1 MAEAS
6 FLRSFTFNGQK
17 TSHLFQIEKISIP
30 FLSKENEYY
39 EVGNTDGS
47 NFFHTR
53 VTKNSIKID
62 GYLLKDNSNMTIY
75 KIKDELVKILNTD
88 EPVKLVFDQLPD
100 RYFNAIFS
108 GSVDHDVTNP
118 DQTSVSLTFDVPD
131 GLAHQIEP
139 SGFTNVYTTEKNLF
153 LDSEFEKIDKYLKPW
168 VFKVDELNNGSA
180 VVSADFTNGVPLNF
194 ERDDN
199 QRWLQVNSMT
209 RRKVDNL
216 SKNSSIAFSID
227 AWVTQIDEE
236 DKDPNAGALIL
247 EEWTTDPA
255 NIVERHIVPIPKKVG
270 TGFEKFG
277 TVVRIKN
284 PKTTAL
290 NLAFGFNGSNIIKW
304 SQPMFTVLEEIPE
317 PVPEPIVGATLFS
330 NSLDFGNYDY
340 STAPNL
346 LHTLDYSKLSKNGS
360 ALQTPL
366 PYIKDYGDYFVL
378 DANDA
383 SAAGIA
389 RNCFVPFVTRLTK
402 GKTYTISV
410 SMMYDDEFADN
421 KGYSSSP
428 LYYTITNNNPASTDR
443 PVVIYPSQDM
453 RNQWKRVSKVFT
465 VPADQKDGDYIYL
478 QLYQDER
485 VKGKLY
491 VRYDM
496 MIQEGD
502 QTSSQAPANQ
512 MSKITTDDYLFSH
525 QNVTKTEEGGN
536 ITNFN
541 NLPTSEP
548 IRNIYVRNTEGTKKL
563 IPLLSDKKQYT
574 MSVEMWS
581 EKEVTP
587 SIRYRVNDSN
597 NTPKFPLE
605 ITNKKIPAK
614 QWTEVSVTRT
624 LDLPSN
630 PNILPYF
637 TASDFKPTSGATVE
651 DVGNGIQVTFSKTDG
666 ATFLECIPN
675 LQGLKANTKYTMS
688 ADITVKEGY
697 TGKLENLRI
706 YYRKFP
712 EGTGIVNLWATDA
725 VVGQKTQIKVTENS
739 SANTD
744 PTVYDRMYLTIHTT
758 STEPFVGTV
767 LIENLKLE
775 EGETV
780 TPDYP
785 QHWLHIAIPREYD
798 GIIKIKNDSIKIQE
812 GTTTTKPAW
821 KPNLL
826 AEPYE
831 VGDVPVQPN
840 IRTLNTGTILPITT
854 TNYMSGQFTLKEPY
868 VVGQTY
874 TFTMKATKP
883 ATQNFGIHLRGGSFG
898 VGDMKPVEGLTDVW
912 QITFTITQAHV
923 DGGVNS
929 VSVFQMPQSSK
940 GTVNIEWAK
949 LEKGDKRTPNHDFYK
964 YRGLYSYPSPDPNDY
979 AWEYD
984 PTYYR
989 AIDYEPSREGISDV
1003 LLVQNNGTYRTYP
1016 KFTFKMNG
1024 ENGLVG
1030 LLNGN
1035 GGVLQFG
1042 NPEDVD
1048 GTTSVRTEQG
1058 LNENYWGNTLNP
1070 NIKVNTGFK
1079 SVYPNM
1085 NSNPSTPN
1093 LIQGSFDM
1101 RQDADS
1107 VVPVFKGVG
1116 DINVWHGPTMMMD
1129 IQAPANNDRTGEVA
1143 SHIRFTFNNYD
1154 KGQRGRIEFSIF
1166 DENGDPAMTT
1176 IIRDSTTVGNE
1187 MRIEC
1192 WYKGKRLIDQ
1202 ALDRKTFSKT
1212 FYEINMDRRGNRLIW
1227 RLVQIKKLNTGGQW
1241 STAQIDKEYKFTWNL
1256 DEPDTT
1262 KWTKLGIWQMRY
1274 SNKFV
1279 VLMGITDAQVRWEK
1293 TPYYQDIKN
1302 FFRDGDLV
1310 EIDVKGRAL
1319 YINGSINNDLN
1330 IVGNQWEKFVLE
1342 LGETMIQPV
1351 VSEWANMA
1359 EVTATIEESY
1369 L

>member
-346 LHTLDYSKLSKNGS
+346 LHTLDYSKLSRS
-360 ALQTPL
+360 TTILTPPL

-383 SAAGIA
+383 SAVGTS
-389 RNCFVPFVTRLTK
+389 RNCFVPFLTRLTK
-402 GKTYTISV
+402 GKTYTLSV
-410 SMMYDDEFADN
+410 SMMVDDEFADN
-421 KGYSSSP
+421 NGYFSSP
-428 LYYTITNNNPASTDR
+428 LYYTIYTANPPVSDR
-443 PVVIYPSQDM
+443 PVVIYPSADM

-465 VPADQKDGDYIYL
+465 VPEDQKDGDSIYF
-478 QLYQDER
+478 QWWQNAN

-491 VRYDM
+491 VRYDI

-512 MSKITTDDYLFSH
+512 MPKITTDKWYAISD
-525 QNVTKTEEGGN
+525 VERTEEEGN
-536 ITNFN
+536 ITSFKYPPKTGINKSAYLQN
-541 NLPTSEP
+541 DKN
-548 IRNIYVRNTEGTKKL
+548 L

-574 MSVEMWS
+574 LSAEVWL
-581 EKEVTP
+581 EKEVNAP
-587 SIRYRVNDSN
+587 VVYMVNDGNGTAKVLMVASTVN
-597 NTPKFPLE
+597 V
-605 ITNKKIPAK
+605 PAK
-614 QWTEVSVTRT
+614 QWTKVSTT
-624 LDLPSN
+624 QTINLPSN
-630 PNILPYF
+630 PNIVKPESQKPVTTSEYRINTYSITPLVKGKKYTITLKGTKPSTQSFRPFFIGEDGTEWGFGDMWLVDGTTDIYTATF
-637 TASDFKPTSGATVE
+637 TASRNPHPTSAYVKVFQVPIDTV
-651 DVGNGIQVTFSKTDG
+651 
-666 ATFLECIPN
+666 
-675 LQGLKANTKYTMS
+675 
-688 ADITVKEGY
+688 
-697 TGKLENLRI
+697 GKCTIE
-706 YYRKFP
+706 
-712 EGTGIVNLWATDA
+712 W
-725 VVGQKTQIKVTENS
+725 IK
-739 SANTD
+739 
-744 PTVYDRMYLTIHTT
+744 I
-758 STEPFVGTV
+758 
-767 LIENLKLE
+767 E
-775 EGETV
+775 EGETY

-785 QHWLHIAIPREYD
+785 THWVQLNAPEDYS

-812 GTTTTKPAW
+812 GAKTTKPAW

-840 IRTLNTGTILPITT
+840 IANKGKTFPIKSSAYSIYAGDT
-854 TNYMSGQFTLKEPY
+854 EEEI
-868 VVGQTY
+868 VIGQTY
-874 TFTMKATKP
+874 TITLKGTKP
-883 ATQNFGIHLRGGSFG
+883 ASQTFVLYNYGIFRLGEL
-898 VGDMKPVEGLTDVW
+898 KPVDGLTDVW
-912 QITFTITQAHV
+912 SLTFTPKYLQPNFHRDLRIYQYPESTAGACQI
-923 DGGVNS
+923 DWL
-929 VSVFQMPQSSK
+929 K
-940 GTVNIEWAK
+940 IEK
-949 LEKGDKRTPNHDFYK
+949 SDKRTPNHDFYK

-989 AIDYEPSREGISDV
+989 AIDYEQSREGISDV

-1085 NSNPSTPN
+1085 NSNPATPN
-1093 LIQGSFDM
+1093 LIQGSLDM
-1101 RQDADS
+1101 RDDPDA
-1107 VVPVFKGVG
+1107 VKPVFKGVG
-1116 DINVWHGPTMMMD
+1116 DIQVWHGPTMMMD

-1143 SHIRFTFNNYD
+1143 AHIRFTFNNYD

-1176 IIRDSTTVGNE
+1176 VIRDSTAVGNE

-1202 ALDRKTFSKT
+1202 ALDRKTFNKT

-1227 RLVQIKKLNTGGQW
+1227 RLVQIKKLNGGGQW

-1274 SNKFV
+1274 SNKFH

-1351 VSEWANMA
+1351 VSDWANMA

>member
-53 VTKNSIKID
+53 VSKNSIKID

-180 VVSADFTNGVPLNF
+180 VVSADFTSGVPIDF

-227 AWVTQIDEE
+227 AWVTQIDED

-304 SQPMFTVLEEIPE
+304 SQPMFTILEEIPE

-330 NSLDFGNYDY
+330 NSLDFGDYDY

-346 LHTLDYSKLSKNGS
+346 LHTLDYSKLSSSTTAINP
-360 ALQTPL
+360 PL
-366 PYIKDYGDYFVL
+366 PYIKDYGDYFVI

-383 SAAGIA
+383 SAVGTS
-389 RNCFVPFVTRLTK
+389 RNCFVPFLTRLTK
-402 GKTYTISV
+402 GKTYTLSV
-410 SMMYDDEFADN
+410 SMMYDDEFADSQS
-421 KGYSSSP
+421 YYSSP
-428 LYYTITNNNPASTDR
+428 LYYTIYTNNPATSDR
-443 PVVIYPSQDM
+443 PVVIYPSADM

-465 VPADQKDGDYIYL
+465 VPADQKDGDSIYF
-478 QLYQDER
+478 QWWQNAN

-491 VRYDM
+491 VRYDI

-512 MSKITTDDYLFSH
+512 IPKLGFDDYTFSDPT
-525 QNVTKTEEGGN
+525 NITKTEEEGN
-536 ITNFN
+536 ITSFN
-541 NLPTSEP
+541 TLPTSKGE
-548 IRNIYVRNTEGTKKL
+548 RHIYVRNDVNKYL
-563 IPLLSDKKQYT
+563 PIPLLQHTKQYT
-574 MSVEMWS
+574 MSAEVWL
-581 EKEVTP
+581 EKEFDRD
-587 SIRYRVNDSN
+587 IWFRYRVNDRSGKA
-597 NTPKFPLE
+597 TLPLVA
-605 ITNKKIPAK
+605 TTKGVPAK
-614 QWTEVSVTRT
+614 QWTEISVTGT
-624 LDLPSN
+624 INLPSN
-630 PNILPYF
+630 PNMVKPESQKPVTTSEYRINTYNITPLVKGKKYTITLKGTKPSTQSFRPFFIGEDGTEWGFGDMGLVAGTTDIYTATF
-637 TASDFKPTSGATVE
+637 TASRNPHPTSAYVKVYQVPIDTV
-651 DVGNGIQVTFSKTDG
+651 G
-666 ATFLECIPN
+666 EC
-675 LQGLKANTKYTMS
+675 
-688 ADITVKEGY
+688 
-697 TGKLENLRI
+697 
-706 YYRKFP
+706 
-712 EGTGIVNLWATDA
+712 
-725 VVGQKTQIKVTENS
+725 
-739 SANTD
+739 
-744 PTVYDRMYLTIHTT
+744 TI
-758 STEPFVGTV
+758 EW
-767 LIENLKLE
+767 IKLE
-775 EGETV
+775 EGETY

-785 QHWLHIAIPREYD
+785 FHWLHIAIPQAYE
-798 GIIKIKNDSIKIQE
+798 GIIKVKNDSIKIQE

-840 IRTLNTGTILPITT
+840 LLSTKEGNQPPVNTTEYMCFVGRT
-854 TNYMSGQFTLKEPY
+854 KEWY
-868 VVGQTY
+868 KAGETY
-874 TFTMKATKP
+874 TMTMKATKP
-883 ATQNFGIHLRGGSFG
+883 SSQTFGLFLLNGTQQAGNFT
-898 VGDMKPVEGLTDVW
+898 PVDGLPDVW
-912 QITFTITQAHV
+912 SLTFTVTQAHIDV
-923 DGGVNS
+923 GVSNHAN
-929 VSVFQMPQSSK
+929 VFQLPQSTK
-940 GTVNIEWAK
+940 GTVKIDWVK
-949 LEKGDKRTPNHDFYK
+949 IEKGDKRTPNHDFYK

-989 AIDYEPSREGISDV
+989 AIDYEQSREGISDV

-1058 LNENYWGNTLNP
+1058 LNEGFWGNTLNP

-1093 LIQGSFDM
+1093 LIQGSLDM
-1101 RQDADS
+1101 KDDPDA
-1107 VVPVFKGVG
+1107 VKPVFKGVG
-1116 DINVWHGPTMMMD
+1116 DIQVWHGPTMMMD

-1143 SHIRFTFNNYD
+1143 AHIRFTFNNYD

-1176 IIRDSTTVGNE
+1176 VIRDSTMAGNE

-1202 ALDRKTFSKT
+1202 ALDRKTFNKT

-1227 RLVQIKKLNTGGQW
+1227 RLVQIKKLNGGGQW

-1274 SNKFV
+1274 SNKFH

-1351 VSEWANMA
+1351 VSDWANMA

>member
-6 FLRSFTFNGQK
+6 FLRSFTFNGKK

-47 NFFHTR
+47 NFFHTK
-53 VTKNSIKID
+53 VVKNSIKID

-100 RYFNAIFS
+100 RYFNAIFN

-168 VFKVDELNNGSA
+168 VSKLDELNNGSA
-180 VVSADFTNGVPLNF
+180 VVSADFTSGVPIDF
-194 ERDDN
+194 ERTDN

-216 SKNSSIAFSID
+216 STNSSIAFSID

-236 DKDPNAGALIL
+236 DKDSNAGALIL

-255 NIVERHIVPIPKKVG
+255 NIIERHIVPIPKKVG

-330 NSLDFGNYDY
+330 NSLDFGDYDY

-346 LHTLDYSKLSKNGS
+346 LHTLDYSKLSRS
-360 ALQTPL
+360 TTVLAPPL

-378 DANDA
+378 DSNDA
-383 SAAGIA
+383 SAVGTS
-389 RNCFVPFVTRLTK
+389 RNCFVPFLTRLTK
-402 GKTYTISV
+402 GKTYTLSV
-410 SMMYDDEFADN
+410 SMMVDDEFADN
-421 KGYSSSP
+421 NGYYNSP
-428 LYYTITNNNPASTDR
+428 LYYTIYTANPPTSDR
-443 PVVIYPSQDM
+443 TAVIYPSADM
-453 RNQWKRVSKVFT
+453 RNQWKRVSKIFT
-465 VPADQKDGDYIYL
+465 VPADQKDGDQIYF
-478 QLYQDER
+478 QLWQPAS

-491 VRYDM
+491 VRYDI

-512 MSKITTDDYLFSH
+512 MPKITTDKWYAISA
-525 QNVTKTEEGGN
+525 VERTEEEGN
-536 ITNFN
+536 ITSFKYPAKTGINKN
-541 NLPTSEP
+541 VYLQNDK
-548 IRNIYVRNTEGTKKL
+548 NL

-574 MSVEMWS
+574 LSAEVWL
-581 EKEVTP
+581 EKEVNAP
-587 SIRYRVNDSN
+587 LVYRVNDRSGTAN
-597 NTPKFPLE
+597 VLMVASTVNV
-605 ITNKKIPAK
+605 PAK
-614 QWTEVSVTRT
+614 QWTKVSTT
-624 LDLPSN
+624 QTINLPSN

-637 TASDFKPTSGATVE
+637 KASDFKPTSGATVE
-651 DVGNGIQVTFSKTDG
+651 DIGNGIQVTFSKTDG
-666 ATFLECIPN
+666 ATYLEYIPN

-688 ADITVKEGY
+688 ADVTVQEGY
-697 TGKLENLRI
+697 TGKLDNLRI
-706 YYRKFP
+706 YYRKSP
-712 EGTGIVNLWATDA
+712 GGTGVINMLATNA
-725 VVGQKTQIKVTENS
+725 VVGQKTQLKVTENS
-739 SANTD
+739 STNTD
-744 PTVYDRMYLTIHTT
+744 QTVYDRMYLTIHTT
-758 STEPFVGTV
+758 TTEPFVGTV
-767 LIENLKLE
+767 LIENLKIE
-775 EGETV
+775 EGEAV

-785 QHWLHIAIPREYD
+785 QHWVQLNAPEDYS

-812 GTTTTKPAW
+812 GAKTTKPSW

-840 IRTLNTGTILPITT
+840 LLSTTEGNQPPVNTTEYMCFVGRT
-854 TNYMSGQFTLKEPY
+854 KEVY
-868 VVGQTY
+868 KAGETY
-874 TFTMKATKP
+874 TMTMKATKP
-883 ATQNFGIHLRGGSFG
+883 SSQTFGLFLLNGAQQAGNF
-898 VGDMKPVEGLTDVW
+898 KPVDGLPDVW
-912 QITFTITQAHV
+912 SLTFTVKQANIDV
-923 DGGVNS
+923 GVSNHAN
-929 VSVFQMPQSSK
+929 VFQLPQSTK
-940 GTVNIEWAK
+940 GTVNIEWVK
-949 LEKGDKRTPNHDFYK
+949 IEKSDKRTPNHDFYK

-989 AIDYEPSREGISDV
+989 AIDYEPAKEGISDV

-1058 LNENYWGNTLNP
+1058 LNEGFWGNTLNP

-1093 LIQGSFDM
+1093 LIQGSLDM
-1101 RQDADS
+1101 KDDPDA
-1107 VVPVFKGVG
+1107 VKPVFKGVG

-1143 SHIRFTFNNYD
+1143 AHIRFTFNNYD

-1176 IIRDSTTVGNE
+1176 VIRDSTAVGNE

-1202 ALDRKTFSKT
+1202 ALDRKTFNKT

-1227 RLVQIKKLNTGGQW
+1227 RLVQIKKLNGGGQW

-1274 SNKFV
+1274 SNKFH

-1351 VSEWANMA
+1351 VSDWANMA

>member
-39 EVGNTDGS
+39 EVGNTNGS

-53 VTKNSIKID
+53 VSKNSIKID

-100 RYFNAIFS
+100 RYFNAIFN

-180 VVSADFTNGVPLNF
+180 VVSADFTSGVPIDF

-317 PVPEPIVGATLFS
+317 PVPETIVGATLFS
-330 NSLDFGNYDY
+330 NSLDFGDYDY

-346 LHTLDYSKLSKNGS
+346 MPTLSYKDISTSWTQEHSAPIPPSKEQVVDN
-360 ALQTPL
+360 
-366 PYIKDYGDYFVL
+366 GDYFTVDL
-378 DANDA
+378 SKVTGNFGLYFNNLPRPQAGKEYTWSVEVMSDEPLANNFFF
-383 SAAGIA
+383 I
-389 RNCFVPFVTRLTK
+389 
-402 GKTYTISV
+402 
-410 SMMYDDEFADN
+410 
-421 KGYSSSP
+421 
-428 LYYTITNNNPASTDR
+428 R
-443 PVVIYPSQDM
+443 PVYVNAGGALSAYASPINTGATTNMVRYSRKYTNITDVISNSNCQ
-453 RNQWKRVSKVFT
+453 S
-465 VPADQKDGDYIYL
+465 L
-478 QLYQDER
+478 QLYFTKELPR
-485 VKGKLY
+485 TKVHI
-491 VRYDM
+491 RYNM

-512 MSKITTDDYLFSH
+512 MPKITTDDYMVIQSAI
-525 QNVTKTEEGGN
+525 TKTGEEGN
-536 ITNFN
+536 ITSFN
-541 NLPTSEP
+541 NLPTSDGS
-548 IRNIYVRNTEGTKKL
+548 RNIYVRNDEGTKKL

-587 SIRYRVNDSN
+587 SIRYRVNDIN
-597 NTPKFPLE
+597 NTPKLPLD
-605 ITNKKIPAK
+605 IYNKKIPAK
-614 QWTEVSVTRT
+614 QWTELSVTKT

-630 PNILPYF
+630 PNLVP
-637 TASDFKPTSGATVE
+637 TLKASDFYTQNGGTIE
-651 DVGNGIQVTFSKTDG
+651 DSGNGLSVGFTKTDG
-666 ATFLECIPN
+666 AVWLETRKSMYPVKPN
-675 LQGLKANTKYTMS
+675 TNYTMS
-688 ADITVKEGY
+688 ADVTISEGY
-697 TGKLENLRI
+697 KGSLDNLRI
-706 YYRKFP
+706 TYRKFP
-712 EGTGIVNLWATDA
+712 NGTIIIPLTCKDA
-725 VVGQKTQIKVTENS
+725 QVGKKTKISITVNS
-739 SANTD
+739 SAVTD
-744 PTVYDRMYLTIHTT
+744 PSDFERMYLAINTT
-758 STEPFVGTV
+758 STDPFIGTA
-767 LIENLKLE
+767 LIENIKVE
-775 EGETV
+775 EGEAV

-785 QHWLHIAIPREYD
+785 QHWLHIAIPREYE

-812 GTTTTKPAW
+812 GATTTKPAW

-840 IRTLNTGTILPITT
+840 IANKETQFPIKTSE
-854 TNYMSGQFTLKEPY
+854 YLSYIARMVEPF
-868 VVGQTY
+868 VVGETY
-874 TFTMKATKP
+874 TITIKATKP
-883 ATQNFGIHLRGGSFG
+883 VSQTFMVYNIGEGTTYYGNL
-898 VGDMKPVEGLTDVW
+898 KPVDGLTDVW
-912 QITFTITQAHV
+912 SLTFTPS
-923 DGGVNS
+923 N
-929 VSVFQMPQSSK
+929 VSPTNPSDLRIFQYPSSTK
-940 GTVNIEWAK
+940 GAVQIDWLK
-949 LEKGDKRTPNHDFYK
+949 IEKGDKRTPNHDFYK

-984 PTYYR
+984 PTYYK
-989 AIDYEPSREGISDV
+989 AIDYEQSREGVSDV

-1093 LIQGSFDM
+1093 IIQGSLDM
-1101 RQDADS
+1101 KQDADS

-1176 IIRDSTTVGNE
+1176 VIRDSTAVGNE

-1241 STAQIDKEYKFTWNL
+1241 STAQVDKEYKFTWNL

-1274 SNKFV
+1274 SNKFH

-1302 FFRDGDLV
+1302 YFQDGDLV

-1319 YINGSINNDLN
+1319 YVNGSINNDLN
-1330 IVGNQWEKFVLE
+1330 VVGNQWEKFVLE

-1351 VSEWANMA
+1351 VSDWANMA

>member
-131 GLAHQIEP
+131 WLAHQIEP

-304 SQPMFTVLEEIPE
+304 SQPMFTILEEIPE
-317 PVPEPIVGATLFS
+317 PVPEPIVGGTLFS
-330 NSLDFGNYDY
+330 NSLDFGEYDY

-383 SAAGIA
+383 SAVGTS
-389 RNCFVPFVTRLTK
+389 RNCFVPLVTRLTK

-410 SMMYDDEFADN
+410 SMMFDDEFADN
-421 KGYSSSP
+421 QGYSSSP
-428 LYYTITNNNPASTDR
+428 LYYTIATNNPYTADR
-443 PVVIYPSQDM
+443 LVVIYPTADM
-453 RNQWKRVSKVFT
+453 RNNWKRVSKVFT

-478 QLYQDER
+478 QLYQADR

-491 VRYDM
+491 IRYNI

-512 MSKITTDDYLFSH
+512 IPRVTTEAYSFA
-525 QNVTKTEEGGN
+525 NANIITKTEEAGN
-536 ITNFN
+536 ITSFN
-541 NLPTSEP
+541 NLPTSDSE
-548 IRNIYVRNTEGTKKL
+548 RHAHVRNDYNKFL
-563 IPLLSDKKQYT
+563 PIALLQHGKQYT
-574 MSVEMWS
+574 MSAEVWL
-581 EKEVTP
+581 EKEFDKD
-587 SIRYRVNDSN
+587 IWFRYRINDQDGN
-597 NTPKFPLE
+597 PKLPLVASM
-605 ITNKKIPAK
+605 KGLPAK
-614 QWTEVSVTRT
+614 QWTEISVTGRM
-624 LDLPSN
+624 DFPSN
-630 PNILPYF
+630 PNMIRPESQQPVTNSNYLIKVYNTKPMIKGKKYTITLKGTKPDTQTFRPFFPQETGSPWGFGDMKLVAGTTDIYSGTF
-637 TASDFKPTSGATVE
+637 TASADSHPTSPQVQIYQVPSTTV
-651 DVGNGIQVTFSKTDG
+651 G
-666 ATFLECIPN
+666 EC
-675 LQGLKANTKYTMS
+675 
-688 ADITVKEGY
+688 
-697 TGKLENLRI
+697 
-706 YYRKFP
+706 
-712 EGTGIVNLWATDA
+712 
-725 VVGQKTQIKVTENS
+725 
-739 SANTD
+739 
-744 PTVYDRMYLTIHTT
+744 TI
-758 STEPFVGTV
+758 EW
-767 LIENLKLE
+767 LKLE
-775 EGETV
+775 EGETY

-785 QHWLHIAIPREYD
+785 QHWLHIAIPREYE

-812 GTTTTKPAW
+812 GAKTTKPAW

-840 IRTLNTGTILPITT
+840 IANKGKTFPIKSSAYLIYAGDT
-854 TNYMSGQFTLKEPY
+854 EEEI
-868 VVGQTY
+868 VIGQTY
-874 TFTMKATKP
+874 TITLKGTKP
-883 ATQNFGIHLRGGSFG
+883 ASQTFVLYNYGIFRLGEL
-898 VGDMKPVEGLTDVW
+898 KPVDGLTDVW
-912 QITFTITQAHV
+912 SLTFTPKYLQPNFHRDLRIYQYPE
-923 DGGVNS
+923 S
-929 VSVFQMPQSSK
+929 
-940 GTVNIEWAK
+940 TVGACQIDWLKIEK
-949 LEKGDKRTPNHDFYK
+949 SDKRTPNHDFYK
-964 YRGLYSYPSPDPNDY
+964 YRGLHSYPSPDPNDY

-989 AIDYEPSREGISDV
+989 AIDYEQSREGISDV

-1085 NSNPSTPN
+1085 NSNPATPN

-1101 RQDADS
+1101 KQDADS

>member
-255 NIVERHIVPIPKKVG
+255 KIVERHIVPIPKKVG
-270 TGFEKFG
+270 TEFEKFG

-317 PVPEPIVGATLFS
+317 PVQEPIVGATLFS
-330 NSLDFGNYDY
+330 NSLDFGDYDY

-346 LHTLDYSKLSKNGS
+346 MRTINFSDLSTKD
-360 ALQTPL
+360 TPTGIV
-366 PYIKDYGDYFVL
+366 PTGVTDKGDYFEIDLTTMGVTESKL
-378 DANDA
+378 LWIPMTPRPQLGKQYTYSIELMCDEGEMNEVYIRPCFRNAGGTVSANFDSITKTVTSTWKRYSRITYKTTDEMVKSNLQA
-383 SAAGIA
+383 LQFYFPPA
-389 RNCFVPFVTRLTK
+389 VTR
-402 GKTYTISV
+402 
-410 SMMYDDEFADN
+410 
-421 KGYSSSP
+421 
-428 LYYTITNNNPASTDR
+428 R
-443 PVVIYPSQDM
+443 
-453 RNQWKRVSKVFT
+453 
-465 VPADQKDGDYIYL
+465 
-478 QLYQDER
+478 
-485 VKGKLY
+485 KLY
-491 VRYDM
+491 VRYNM

-512 MSKITTDDYLFSH
+512 MPKITTDKWYAISA
-525 QNVTKTEEGGN
+525 VERTEEEGN
-536 ITNFN
+536 ITSFKYPAKTGIDKIAYLQNDK
-541 NLPTSEP
+541 T
-548 IRNIYVRNTEGTKKL
+548 L
-563 IPLLSDKKQYT
+563 IPLLADEKQYT
-574 MSVEMWS
+574 LSAEVWF
-581 EKEVTP
+581 EKEVNAP
-587 SIRYRVNDSN
+587 VVYRVNDGN
-597 NTPKFPLE
+597 GTAKVLMVANTV
-605 ITNKKIPAK
+605 NVPAK
-614 QWTEVSVTRT
+614 QWTKVSTT
-624 LDLPSN
+624 QTINLPSN
-630 PNILPYF
+630 PNLIPTLK
-637 TASDFKPTSGATVE
+637 ASDFYTQEGGTIE
-651 DVGNGIQVTFSKTDG
+651 DSGNGLSVGFTKTDG
-666 ATFLECIPN
+666 AVWLETRKNMYPVKPN
-675 LQGLKANTKYTMS
+675 TNYTMS
-688 ADITVKEGY
+688 ADVTISEGY
-697 TGKLENLRI
+697 KGSLDNLRI
-706 YYRKFP
+706 TYRKYP
-712 EGTGIVNLWATDA
+712 NGTIIIPLTCKDA
-725 VVGQKTQIKVTENS
+725 QVGKKTKISITVNS
-739 SANTD
+739 SAVTD
-744 PTVYDRMYLTIHTT
+744 PSDFVRMYLAINTT
-758 STEPFVGTV
+758 STDPFIGTA
-767 LIENLKLE
+767 LIENIKVE
-775 EGETV
+775 EGEAV

-785 QHWLHIAIPREYD
+785 AHWVQLNAPESYE

-812 GTTTTKPAW
+812 GATTTKPAW

-840 IRTLNTGTILPITT
+840 IAPNVGLPVTNSTQLIT
-854 TNYMSGQFTLKEPY
+854 QQTLKEY
-868 VVGQTY
+868 VVKGETY
-874 TFTMKATKP
+874 TVTLKGTKP
-883 ATQNFGIHLRGGSFG
+883 INQDFRVFIAQDNGNRTMA
-898 VGDMKPVEGLTDVW
+898 DMTPIEGLPDQW
-912 QITFTITQAHV
+912 EATFTYNIDNTNTGAKELRIYQRYSEL
-923 DGGVNS
+923 GS
-929 VSVFQMPQSSK
+929 C
-940 GTVNIEWAK
+940 TIEWVK

-964 YRGLYSYPSPDPNDY
+964 YRGLHSYPSPDPNDY

-989 AIDYEPSREGISDV
+989 AIDYEQSREGISDV

-1085 NSNPSTPN
+1085 NSNPATPN
-1093 LIQGSFDM
+1093 IIQGSFNM
-1101 RQDADS
+1101 KQDADS

-1202 ALDRKTFSKT
+1202 ALDRKTFNKT

>member
-53 VTKNSIKID
+53 VSKNSIKID

-180 VVSADFTNGVPLNF
+180 VVSADFTSGVPIDF

-330 NSLDFGNYDY
+330 NSLEFGDYDY

-346 LHTLDYSKLSKNGS
+346 LHTLDYSKLSRS
-360 ALQTPL
+360 TTYIQTPL
-366 PYIKDYGDYFVL
+366 PYIKDYGDYFVI

-383 SAAGIA
+383 SAVGTS
-389 RNCFVPFVTRLTK
+389 RNCFVPFLTRLTK
-402 GKTYTISV
+402 GKTYTLSV
-410 SMMYDDEFADN
+410 SMMVDDEFADSQS
-421 KGYSSSP
+421 YYSSP
-428 LYYTITNNNPASTDR
+428 LYYTIYTNNPATADR
-443 PVVIYPSQDM
+443 SVIIYPSADM

-465 VPADQKDGDYIYL
+465 VPADQKYGDSIYF
-478 QLYQDER
+478 QWWQNAN

-491 VRYDM
+491 IRYDI

-512 MSKITTDDYLFSH
+512 MPKITTDKWYAISD
-525 QNVTKTEEGGN
+525 VERTEEEGN
-536 ITNFN
+536 ITGFKY
-541 NLPTSEP
+541 S
-548 IRNIYVRNTEGTKKL
+548 TKTGINKIAYLQNDKNL

-574 MSVEMWS
+574 LSAEVWL
-581 EKEVTP
+581 EKEVNAP
-587 SIRYRVNDSN
+587 VVYRVTDRNGTAN
-597 NTPKFPLE
+597 VLMVANTV
-605 ITNKKIPAK
+605 NVPAK
-614 QWTEVSVTRT
+614 QWTKVSTT
-624 LDLPSN
+624 KTINLPSN
-630 PNILPYF
+630 PNMIRPESQQPVTSSAYLIKTYNTLPMTKGKKYTITLKGTKPDTQTFRPFFTQETGSPWGFGDMKLVTGTTDIYSGTF
-637 TASDFKPTSGATVE
+637 TASADSHPTSPQVQIYQVPSTTVGECTVE
-651 DVGNGIQVTFSKTDG
+651 
-666 ATFLECIPN
+666 
-675 LQGLKANTKYTMS
+675 
-688 ADITVKEGY
+688 
-697 TGKLENLRI
+697 
-706 YYRKFP
+706 
-712 EGTGIVNLWATDA
+712 W
-725 VVGQKTQIKVTENS
+725 
-739 SANTD
+739 
-744 PTVYDRMYLTIHTT
+744 
-758 STEPFVGTV
+758 
-767 LIENLKLE
+767 LKLE
-775 EGETV
+775 EGEAV

-785 QHWLHIAIPREYD
+785 QHWVQLNAPESYE

-812 GTTTTKPAW
+812 GATTTKPAW

-840 IRTLNTGTILPITT
+840 IAPNVGLPVTTSTQLITK
-854 TNYMSGQFTLKEPY
+854 QTLKDY
-868 VVGQTY
+868 VVKGETY
-874 TFTMKATKP
+874 TVTLKGTKP
-883 ATQNFGIHLRGGSFG
+883 ANQGLRVLIAQDNGNR
-898 VGDMKPVEGLTDVW
+898 VMADMKPIEGLPDQW
-912 QITFTITQAHV
+912 EATFTYNIDNTNTGDKELRIYQRYPEL
-923 DGGVNS
+923 GS
-929 VSVFQMPQSSK
+929 C
-940 GTVNIEWAK
+940 TIEWVK
-949 LEKGDKRTPNHDFYK
+949 LEKSDKRTPNHDFYK
-964 YRGLYSYPSPDPNDY
+964 YRGLHSYPSPDPNDY

-989 AIDYEPSREGISDV
+989 AIDYEQSREGISDV

-1030 LLNGN
+1030 LLNEN

-1058 LNENYWGNTLNP
+1058 LNEGFWGNTLNP

-1093 LIQGSFDM
+1093 LIQGSLDM
-1101 RQDADS
+1101 KDDPDA
-1107 VVPVFKGVG
+1107 VKPVFKGVG
-1116 DINVWHGPTMMMD
+1116 DIQVWHGPTMMMD

-1143 SHIRFTFNNYD
+1143 AHIRFTFNNYD

-1176 IIRDSTTVGNE
+1176 VIRDSTMAGNE

-1202 ALDRKTFSKT
+1202 ALDRKTFNKT

-1227 RLVQIKKLNTGGQW
+1227 RLVQIKKLNGGGQW

-1274 SNKFV
+1274 SNKFH

>member
-6 FLRSFTFNGQK
+6 FLRSFTFNNKK

-30 FLSKENEYY
+30 FLSKENQYY

-47 NFFHTR
+47 NFFSTR
-53 VTKNSIKID
+53 VVKNSIKID

-100 RYFNAIFS
+100 RYFNAIFN

-180 VVSADFTNGVPLNF
+180 VVSADFTSGVPLNF

-216 SKNSSIAFSID
+216 SKNSLIAFSID

-330 NSLDFGNYDY
+330 NSLNFGNYDY

-346 LHTLDYSKLSKNGS
+346 LHTLDYSKLSRS
-360 ALQTPL
+360 TSYFSPPL

-378 DANDA
+378 DANDT
-383 SAAGIA
+383 SAVGTS
-389 RNCFVPFVTRLTK
+389 RNCFVPFLTRLTK
-402 GKTYTISV
+402 GKTYTISA
-410 SMMYDDEFADN
+410 SMMVDDEFADSQS
-421 KGYSSSP
+421 YYRSP
-428 LYYTITNNNPASTDR
+428 LYYTISTTNPATSDR
-443 PVVIYPSQDM
+443 LVTIYPSADM

-465 VPADQKDGDYIYL
+465 IPADQKDGDYVYF
-478 QLYQDER
+478 QLWQADS

-491 VRYDM
+491 IRYDI

-512 MSKITTDDYLFSH
+512 MPKITTNKWYAISEIER
-525 QNVTKTEEGGN
+525 TEEEDN
-536 ITNFN
+536 ITVFKHPAKTGINHN
-541 NLPTSEP
+541 VYLQNDK
-548 IRNIYVRNTEGTKKL
+548 NL
-563 IPLLSDKKQYT
+563 IPLLTDKKQYT
-574 MSVEMWS
+574 LSAEVWL
-581 EKEVTP
+581 EKEVNAT
-587 SIRYRVNDSN
+587 IYYRLNDSN
-597 NTPKFPLE
+597 GVAKGRLVARTP
-605 ITNKKIPAK
+605 NVPAK
-614 QWTEVSVTRT
+614 QWTEVSVTNT
-624 LDLPSN
+624 MDLPSN
-630 PNILPYF
+630 PNMIRPESQQPVTSSAYLIKTYNTLPMTKGKKYTITLKGTKPDTQTFRPFFTQETGSPWGFGDMKLVAGTTDIYSGTF
-637 TASDFKPTSGATVE
+637 TASADSHPTSPQVQIYQVPSTTVGECTVE
-651 DVGNGIQVTFSKTDG
+651 
-666 ATFLECIPN
+666 
-675 LQGLKANTKYTMS
+675 
-688 ADITVKEGY
+688 
-697 TGKLENLRI
+697 
-706 YYRKFP
+706 
-712 EGTGIVNLWATDA
+712 W
-725 VVGQKTQIKVTENS
+725 
-739 SANTD
+739 
-744 PTVYDRMYLTIHTT
+744 
-758 STEPFVGTV
+758 
-767 LIENLKLE
+767 LKLE
-775 EGETV
+775 EGEIY

-785 QHWLHIAIPREYD
+785 AHWFQIDVPETYS

-812 GTTTTKPAW
+812 GATTTKPAW

-840 IRTLNTGTILPITT
+840 IANKSVTFPINTTEYSIYAKHNI
-854 TNYMSGQFTLKEPY
+854 TNYEANQKY
-868 VVGQTY
+868 VI
-874 TFTMKATKP
+874 TMKATKP
-883 ATQNFGIHLRGGSFG
+883 ATQRFVAFLDWQGTIKA
-898 VGDMKPVEGLTDVW
+898 GDFVPVEGLTDVW
-912 QITFTITQAHV
+912 QTEFTVTQSNIDA
-923 DGGVNS
+923 GVLNLLNIFQFPSPTKGS
-929 VSVFQMPQSSK
+929 VK
-940 GTVNIEWAK
+940 IDWLK

-964 YRGLYSYPSPDPNDY
+964 YRGLYSYPSPDSNDY

-989 AIDYEPSREGISDV
+989 AIDYEQSREGISDV

-1085 NSNPSTPN
+1085 NSNPATPN
-1093 LIQGSFDM
+1093 IIQGSFNM
-1101 RQDADS
+1101 KQDADS

-1202 ALDRKTFSKT
+1202 ALDRKTFNKT

-1274 SNKFV
+1274 SNKFH

>member
-53 VTKNSIKID
+53 ISKNSIKID

-227 AWVTQIDEE
+227 AWVTQIDED

-346 LHTLDYSKLSKNGS
+346 LHTLDYSKLSRASQNIQ
-360 ALQTPL
+360 APFA
-366 PYIKDYGDYFVL
+366 YIKDYGDYFVL
-378 DANDA
+378 DRDDPSIAVGRSA
-383 SAAGIA
+383 SVFIP
-389 RNCFVPFVTRLTK
+389 NITRLTK
-402 GKTYTISV
+402 GKTYTLSV
-410 SMMYDDEFADN
+410 SIMVNDEF
-421 KGYSSSP
+421 GT
-428 LYYTITNNNPASTDR
+428 YYGNTSIQYCVATSTGTQRLATLTPNQNAVNNW
-443 PVVIYPSQDM
+443 V
-453 RNQWKRVSKVFT
+453 RVSKTFT
-465 VPADQKDGDYIYL
+465 IPSDFSDGNFAPFL
-478 QLYQDER
+478 QLYQGDTGT
-485 VKGKLY
+485 GKLY
-491 VRYDM
+491 IRYDM

-512 MSKITTDDYLFSH
+512 MPKITTDDYIFS
-525 QNVTKTEEGGN
+525 QSNLTKTGEDGN
-536 ITNFN
+536 ITSFN
-541 NLPTSEP
+541 NLPTSEAV
-548 IRNIYVRNTEGTKKL
+548 RNIYVRNDYGTKKL

-587 SIRYRVNDSN
+587 GIRYRVNDSN
-597 NTPKFPLE
+597 NTPKFALD
-605 ITNKKIPAK
+605 IYNKKIPAK
-614 QWTEVSVTRT
+614 QWTKVSTT
-624 LDLPSN
+624 QTINLPSN

-637 TASDFKPTSGATVE
+637 KASDFKPTSGATVE

-840 IRTLNTGTILPITT
+840 IANKSVTFPISTT
-854 TNYMSGQFTLKEPY
+854 EYSIYAKPNITNYEANQKY
-868 VVGQTY
+868 VI
-874 TFTMKATKP
+874 TMKATKP
-883 ATQNFGIHLRGGSFG
+883 ATQRFVAFLDWQGTIKA
-898 VGDMKPVEGLTDVW
+898 GDFVPVEGLTDVW
-912 QITFTITQAHV
+912 QTEFTVTQSNIDA
-923 DGGVNS
+923 GVLNLLNI
-929 VSVFQMPQSSK
+929 FQFPSPTK
-940 GTVNIEWAK
+940 GSCTIEWVK

-984 PTYYR
+984 PTYYK
-989 AIDYEPSREGISDV
+989 AIDYEQSREGVSDV

-1274 SNKFV
+1274 SNKFH

>member
-53 VTKNSIKID
+53 VVKNSIKID

-100 RYFNAIFS
+100 RYFNAIFN

-330 NSLDFGNYDY
+330 NSLDFGEYDY

-346 LHTLDYSKLSKNGS
+346 LPTLDYSRLSS
-360 ALQTPL
+360 VTTSIQPLL
-366 PYIKDYGDYFVL
+366 PYVKDYGDYFVV
-378 DANDA
+378 DGNDP
-383 SAAGIA
+383 SIIGKD
-389 RNCFVPFVTRLTK
+389 RSVLVPFIPRLTK

-410 SMMYDDEFADN
+410 SMMFDDEFADTQS
-421 KGYSSSP
+421 YSSSP
-428 LYYTITNNNPASTDR
+428 LYYTIYTNNPPTSDR
-443 PVVIYPSQDM
+443 PVGIYPSADM

-478 QLYQDER
+478 QLYQAAR

-491 VRYDM
+491 VRYDI

-512 MSKITTDDYLFSH
+512 MPKITTDDYIFSH
-525 QNVTKTEEGGN
+525 QNVTKTDEEGN
-536 ITNFN
+536 ITSFN
-541 NLPTSEP
+541 NLPTSENS
-548 IRNIYVRNTEGTKKL
+548 RNIYVRNTDGTKKL

-605 ITNKKIPAK
+605 IANKKIPAK
-614 QWTEVSVTRT
+614 QWTELSVTGT
-624 LDLPSN
+624 INLPSN
-630 PNILPYF
+630 PNMIRPESQQPVTSSSYLIKTYNIFPLVKGRKYTITLKGTKPDTQTFRPFFPQETGSPWGFGDMKLVAGTTDIYSGTF
-637 TASDFKPTSGATVE
+637 TASADSHPTIPQVQLYQVPSTTVGECTVE
-651 DVGNGIQVTFSKTDG
+651 
-666 ATFLECIPN
+666 
-675 LQGLKANTKYTMS
+675 
-688 ADITVKEGY
+688 
-697 TGKLENLRI
+697 
-706 YYRKFP
+706 
-712 EGTGIVNLWATDA
+712 W
-725 VVGQKTQIKVTENS
+725 
-739 SANTD
+739 
-744 PTVYDRMYLTIHTT
+744 
-758 STEPFVGTV
+758 
-767 LIENLKLE
+767 LKLE
-775 EGETV
+775 EGETY

-785 QHWLHIAIPREYD
+785 QHWLHIAIPREYE
-798 GIIKIKNDSIKIQE
+798 GTIKIKNDSIKIQE
-812 GTTTTKPAW
+812 GAKTTKPAW

-826 AEPYE
+826 VEPYE
-831 VGDVPVQPN
+831 VGDFPVQPN
-840 IRTLNTGTILPITT
+840 IAPNVGLPVTNSTQLIT
-854 TNYMSGQFTLKEPY
+854 QQTLKEY
-868 VVGQTY
+868 VVKGETY
-874 TFTMKATKP
+874 TVTLKGTKP
-883 ATQNFGIHLRGGSFG
+883 ANQGFRVFIAQDNGNRTMA
-898 VGDMKPVEGLTDVW
+898 DMKPIEGLPDQW
-912 QITFTITQAHV
+912 EATFTYNIDNTNTGAKELRIYQRYSEL
-923 DGGVNS
+923 GS
-929 VSVFQMPQSSK
+929 C
-940 GTVNIEWAK
+940 TIEWVK

-984 PTYYR
+984 PTYYK
-989 AIDYEPSREGISDV
+989 AIDYEPSREGVSDV

-1058 LNENYWGNTLNP
+1058 LNEGFWGNTLNP

-1085 NSNPSTPN
+1085 NSNPATPN
-1093 LIQGSFDM
+1093 LIQGSLDM
-1101 RQDADS
+1101 KDDPDA
-1107 VVPVFKGVG
+1107 VKPVFKGVG

-1176 IIRDSTTVGNE
+1176 VIRDSTMAGNE

-1227 RLVQIKKLNTGGQW
+1227 RLVQIKKLNGGGQW

-1274 SNKFV
+1274 SNKFH

>member
-1 MAEAS
+1 M
-6 FLRSFTFNGQK
+6 
-17 TSHLFQIEKISIP
+17 
-30 FLSKENEYY
+30 
-39 EVGNTDGS
+39 V
-47 NFFHTR
+47 
-53 VTKNSIKID
+53 
-62 GYLLKDNSNMTIY
+62 
-75 KIKDELVKILNTD
+75 
-88 EPVKLVFDQLPD
+88 
-100 RYFNAIFS
+100 
-108 GSVDHDVTNP
+108 
-118 DQTSVSLTFDVPD
+118 
-131 GLAHQIEP
+131 
-139 SGFTNVYTTEKNLF
+139 
-153 LDSEFEKIDKYLKPW
+153 
-168 VFKVDELNNGSA
+168 
-180 VVSADFTNGVPLNF
+180 
-194 ERDDN
+194 
-199 QRWLQVNSMT
+199 
-209 RRKVDNL
+209 
-216 SKNSSIAFSID
+216 
-227 AWVTQIDEE
+227 
-236 DKDPNAGALIL
+236 
-247 EEWTTDPA
+247 
-255 NIVERHIVPIPKKVG
+255 
-270 TGFEKFG
+270 
-277 TVVRIKN
+277 
-284 PKTTAL
+284 
-290 NLAFGFNGSNIIKW
+290 
-304 SQPMFTVLEEIPE
+304 
-317 PVPEPIVGATLFS
+317 
-330 NSLDFGNYDY
+330 
-340 STAPNL
+340 
-346 LHTLDYSKLSKNGS
+346 
-360 ALQTPL
+360 
-366 PYIKDYGDYFVL
+366 
-378 DANDA
+378 
-383 SAAGIA
+383 
-389 RNCFVPFVTRLTK
+389 
-402 GKTYTISV
+402 
-410 SMMYDDEFADN
+410 DDEFADSQS
-421 KGYSSSP
+421 YYRSP
-428 LYYTITNNNPASTDR
+428 LYYTISTTNPATSDR
-443 PVVIYPSQDM
+443 LVTIYPSADM

-465 VPADQKDGDYIYL
+465 IPADQKDGDYVYF
-478 QLYQDER
+478 QLWQADS

-491 VRYDM
+491 IRYDI

-512 MSKITTDDYLFSH
+512 MPKITTNKWYAISEIER
-525 QNVTKTEEGGN
+525 TEEEDN
-536 ITNFN
+536 ITVFKHPAKTGINHN
-541 NLPTSEP
+541 VYLQNDK
-548 IRNIYVRNTEGTKKL
+548 NL
-563 IPLLSDKKQYT
+563 IPLLTDKKQYT
-574 MSVEMWS
+574 LSAEVWL
-581 EKEVTP
+581 EKEVNAT
-587 SIRYRVNDSN
+587 IYYRLNDSN
-597 NTPKFPLE
+597 GVAKGRLVARTP
-605 ITNKKIPAK
+605 NVPAK
-614 QWTEVSVTRT
+614 QWTEVSVTNT
-624 LDLPSN
+624 MDLPSN
-630 PNILPYF
+630 PNMIRPESQQPVTSSAYLIKTYNTLPMTKGKKYTITLKGTKPDTQTFRPFFTQETGSPWGFGDMKLVAGTTDIYSGTF
-637 TASDFKPTSGATVE
+637 TASADSHPTSPQVQIYQVPSTTVGECTVE
-651 DVGNGIQVTFSKTDG
+651 
-666 ATFLECIPN
+666 
-675 LQGLKANTKYTMS
+675 
-688 ADITVKEGY
+688 
-697 TGKLENLRI
+697 
-706 YYRKFP
+706 
-712 EGTGIVNLWATDA
+712 W
-725 VVGQKTQIKVTENS
+725 
-739 SANTD
+739 
-744 PTVYDRMYLTIHTT
+744 
-758 STEPFVGTV
+758 
-767 LIENLKLE
+767 LKLE
-775 EGETV
+775 EGEIY

-785 QHWLHIAIPREYD
+785 AHWFQIDVPETYS

-812 GTTTTKPAW
+812 GATTTKPAW

-840 IRTLNTGTILPITT
+840 IANKSVTFPINTTEYSIYAKHNI
-854 TNYMSGQFTLKEPY
+854 TNYEANQKY
-868 VVGQTY
+868 VI
-874 TFTMKATKP
+874 TMKATKP
-883 ATQNFGIHLRGGSFG
+883 ATQRFVAFLDWQGTIKA
-898 VGDMKPVEGLTDVW
+898 GDFVPVEGLTDVW
-912 QITFTITQAHV
+912 QTEFTVTQSNIDA
-923 DGGVNS
+923 GVLNLLNIFQFPSPTKGS
-929 VSVFQMPQSSK
+929 VK
-940 GTVNIEWAK
+940 IDWLK

-964 YRGLYSYPSPDPNDY
+964 YRGLYSYPSPDSNDY

-989 AIDYEPSREGISDV
+989 AIDYEQSREGISDV

-1070 NIKVNTGFK
+1070 NIQVNTGFK

-1085 NSNPSTPN
+1085 NSNPATPN
-1093 LIQGSFDM
+1093 IIQGSFNM
-1101 RQDADS
+1101 KQDADS

-1202 ALDRKTFSKT
+1202 ALDRKTFNKT

-1274 SNKFV
+1274 SNKFH

>member
-53 VTKNSIKID
+53 ISKNSIKID

-255 NIVERHIVPIPKKVG
+255 NIIERHIVPIPKKVG

-330 NSLDFGNYDY
+330 NSLDFGDYDY

-346 LHTLDYSKLSKNGS
+346 MPTLSYKDISTSWTQEHSAPIPPSKEQVVDN
-360 ALQTPL
+360 
-366 PYIKDYGDYFVL
+366 GDYFTVDL
-378 DANDA
+378 SKVTGNFGLYFNNLPRPQAGKEYTWSVEVMSDEPLPNNMFFIRPVYVNEGGALSAYA
-383 SAAGIA
+383 SPINNGATTNMV
-389 RNCFVPFVTRLTK
+389 RYSRK
-402 GKTYTISV
+402 YT
-410 SMMYDDEFADN
+410 N
-421 KGYSSSP
+421 
-428 LYYTITNNNPASTDR
+428 ITN
-443 PVVIYPSQDM
+443 VISNSNCQ
-453 RNQWKRVSKVFT
+453 S
-465 VPADQKDGDYIYL
+465 L
-478 QLYQDER
+478 QLYFTKELPR
-485 VKGKLY
+485 TKVHI
-491 VRYDM
+491 RYNM

-512 MSKITTDDYLFSH
+512 IPKLTTDDYMFSH
-525 QNVTKTEEGGN
+525 QNVTKTEEDGN
-536 ITNFN
+536 ITSFN

-587 SIRYRVNDSN
+587 SIRYRVNDIN

-605 ITNKKIPAK
+605 IANKKIPAK
-614 QWTEVSVTRT
+614 QWTELSVTGT
-624 LDLPSN
+624 INLPSK
-630 PNILPYF
+630 PNIVKPESQKPVTTSEYRINTYNITPLVKGKKYTITLKGTKPSTQSFRPFFIGEDGTEWGFGDMGLVAGTTDIYTATF
-637 TASDFKPTSGATVE
+637 TASRNPHPTSAYVKVYQVPIDTV
-651 DVGNGIQVTFSKTDG
+651 G
-666 ATFLECIPN
+666 EC
-675 LQGLKANTKYTMS
+675 
-688 ADITVKEGY
+688 
-697 TGKLENLRI
+697 
-706 YYRKFP
+706 
-712 EGTGIVNLWATDA
+712 
-725 VVGQKTQIKVTENS
+725 
-739 SANTD
+739 
-744 PTVYDRMYLTIHTT
+744 TI
-758 STEPFVGTV
+758 EW
-767 LIENLKLE
+767 IKLE
-775 EGETV
+775 EGETY

-785 QHWLHIAIPREYD
+785 QHWLHIAIPREYE

-812 GTTTTKPAW
+812 GAKTTKPAW

-840 IRTLNTGTILPITT
+840 IANKSVTFPISTT
-854 TNYMSGQFTLKEPY
+854 EYSIYAKPNITNYEANQKY
-868 VVGQTY
+868 VI
-874 TFTMKATKP
+874 TMKATKP
-883 ATQNFGIHLRGGSFG
+883 ATQRFVAFLDWQGTIKA
-898 VGDMKPVEGLTDVW
+898 GDFVPVEGLTDVW
-912 QITFTITQAHV
+912 QTEFTVTQSNIDA
-923 DGGVNS
+923 GVLNL
-929 VSVFQMPQSSK
+929 
-940 GTVNIEWAK
+940 VNIFQFPSPTKGSCTIEWVK

-984 PTYYR
+984 PTYYK
-989 AIDYEPSREGISDV
+989 AIDYEQSREGVSDV

>member
-53 VTKNSIKID
+53 VVKNSIKID
-62 GYLLKDNSNMTIY
+62 GYLLKDNSNMNIY

-100 RYFNAIFS
+100 RYFNAIFN
-108 GSVDHDVTNP
+108 GSVDHDATNP

-330 NSLDFGNYDY
+330 NSLDFGDYDY

-346 LHTLDYSKLSKNGS
+346 LPTLDYSKLSKNGS

-378 DANDA
+378 DSNDT
-383 SAAGIA
+383 SAVGTS
-389 RNCFVPFVTRLTK
+389 RNCFVPFLTRLTK
-402 GKTYTISV
+402 GKTYTLSV
-410 SMMYDDEFADN
+410 SMMVDDEFAN
-421 KGYSSSP
+421 NQSYYKSP
-428 LYYTITNNNPASTDR
+428 LYYTIYTVNPAASDR
-443 PVVIYPSQDM
+443 LATIYPTADM
-453 RNQWKRVSKVFT
+453 HNQWKRVSKVFT

-478 QLYQDER
+478 QLYQLAD

-512 MSKITTDDYLFSH
+512 MPKVATDDYMFSH
-525 QNVTKTEEGGN
+525 QNVTKTEEDGN
-536 ITNFN
+536 ITSFN

-605 ITNKKIPAK
+605 IANKKIPAK
-614 QWTEVSVTRT
+614 QWTELSVTNT

-630 PNILPYF
+630 PNLADPTISFPI
-637 TASDFKPTSGATVE
+637 KTSGYRVYGVNMLEEFKLGQRYTLTIKATKPE
-651 DVGNGIQVTFSKTDG
+651 SQTFMAYNGGNI
-666 ATFLECIPN
+666 FLEEMTPVE
-675 LQGLKANTKYTMS
+675 GLVDVWTCS
-688 ADITVKEGY
+688 
-697 TGKLENLRI
+697 
-706 YYRKFP
+706 F
-712 EGTGIVNLWATDA
+712 
-725 VVGQKTQIKVTENS
+725 
-739 SANTD
+739 
-744 PTVYDRMYLTIHTT
+744 TI
-758 STEPFVGTV
+758 
-767 LIENLKLE
+767 LKLDSSSPSLLSIYQAPK
-775 EGETV
+775 ETV
-780 TPDYP
+780 GACQIDWLKIEKGDTHTPDYT
-785 QHWLHIAIPREYD
+785 QHWLHIAIPREYE
-798 GIIKIKNDSIKIQE
+798 GAIKIKNDSIKIQE
-812 GTTTTKPAW
+812 GAKTTKPAW

-840 IRTLNTGTILPITT
+840 IVNKDIQFPITT
-854 TNYMSGQFTLKEPY
+854 TDYMVYGKTNTENYTLGQE
-868 VVGQTY
+868 Y
-874 TFTMKATKP
+874 TVSIKATKP
-883 ATQNFGIHLRGGSFG
+883 ATQQFYVYVDGGRNKK
-898 VGDMKPVEGLTDVW
+898 VTLLPVEGLTDVW
-912 QITFTITQAHV
+912 EGTFTV
-923 DGGVNS
+923 DQTDMNNGATKYLTI
-929 VSVFQMPQSSK
+929 FQYPTATR
-940 GTVNIEWAK
+940 GTVNIEWVK

-989 AIDYEPSREGISDV
+989 AIDYEQSREGISDV

-1085 NSNPSTPN
+1085 NSNPATPN
-1093 LIQGSFDM
+1093 IIQGSFNM
-1101 RQDADS
+1101 KQDADS

-1192 WYKGKRLIDQ
+1192 WYNGKRLIDQ
-1202 ALDRKTFSKT
+1202 ALDRKTFNKT

>member
-53 VTKNSIKID
+53 VSKNSIKID

-100 RYFNAIFS
+100 RYFNAIFN

-330 NSLDFGNYDY
+330 NSLDFGDYDY

-346 LHTLDYSKLSKNGS
+346 LPTLDYSKLSRTSQNRQ
-360 ALQTPL
+360 APYA
-366 PYIKDYGDYFVL
+366 YIKDYGEYFVL
-378 DANDA
+378 DRDDPSISVGSSA
-383 SAAGIA
+383 SVFIP
-389 RNCFVPFVTRLTK
+389 NITRLTK
-402 GKTYTISV
+402 GKTYTLSV
-410 SMMYDDEFADN
+410 SMMVNNEFGTDYGNTVMQYCVTTSTGTQRLATLAPN
-421 KGYSSSP
+421 KNAVNNWVRFSKTF
-428 LYYTITNNNPASTDR
+428 TI
-443 PVVIYPSQDM
+443 PSDF
-453 RNQWKRVSKVFT
+453 S
-465 VPADQKDGDYIYL
+465 DGDFAPFL
-478 QLYQDER
+478 QLYQGN
-485 VKGKLY
+485 KGTGKLY
-491 VRYDM
+491 VRYDI

-512 MSKITTDDYLFSH
+512 MPKITTD
-525 QNVTKTEEGGN
+525 KWW
-536 ITNFN
+536 
-541 NLPTSEP
+541 LPTSMLKKFDE
-548 IRNIYVRNTEGTKKL
+548 EGNVTRFEHPVNNAINHNVYLQNDINL
-563 IPLLSDKKQYT
+563 IPLLSNQKQYT
-574 MSVEMWS
+574 MSAEIWL
-581 EKEVTP
+581 EKEINAQLV
-587 SIRYRVNDSN
+587 YRVNDRDGNYKMIMVANSIG
-597 NTPKFPLE
+597 TV
-605 ITNKKIPAK
+605 PAK
-614 QWTEVSVTRT
+614 QWTKVSTT
-624 LDLPSN
+624 QTINLPSN

-637 TASDFKPTSGATVE
+637 KSSDFKPTSGATVE

-697 TGKLENLRI
+697 TGKLDNLRI

-744 PTVYDRMYLTIHTT
+744 PTVYERMYLTIHTT

-775 EGETV
+775 DGETV

-785 QHWLHIAIPREYD
+785 AHWVQLNTPQDYS
-798 GIIKIKNDSIKIQE
+798 GIIKVKNDSIKIQE
-812 GTTTTKPAW
+812 GATTTKQAW

-826 AEPYE
+826 VEPYE

-840 IRTLNTGTILPITT
+840 IANKETQFPIKTSEYLSY
-854 TNYMSGQFTLKEPY
+854 NARMVEPF
-868 VVGQTY
+868 VVGETY
-874 TFTMKATKP
+874 TITIKATKP
-883 ATQNFGIHLRGGSFG
+883 VSQTFMVYNIGEGTTYYGNL
-898 VGDMKPVEGLTDVW
+898 KPVDGLTDVW
-912 QITFTITQAHV
+912 SLTFTPS
-923 DGGVNS
+923 N
-929 VSVFQMPQSSK
+929 VSPTNPNDLRIFQYPSSTK
-940 GTVNIEWAK
+940 GAVQIDWLKIEK
-949 LEKGDKRTPNHDFYK
+949 SDKRTPNHDFYK
-964 YRGLYSYPSPDPNDY
+964 YRGLYSYQSPDPNDY

-984 PTYYR
+984 STYYK
-989 AIDYEPSREGISDV
+989 AIDYEQSREGVSDV
-1003 LLVQNNGTYRTYP
+1003 LLVKNNGTYRTYP

-1093 LIQGSFDM
+1093 IIQGSLDM

-1107 VVPVFKGVG
+1107 VVPVFTGVG
-1116 DINVWHGPTMMMD
+1116 DINVWHGPSMMMD

-1176 IIRDSTTVGNE
+1176 VIRDSTAVGNE

-1202 ALDRKTFSKT
+1202 ALDRKTFNKT

-1241 STAQIDKEYKFTWNL
+1241 STAQVDKEYKFTWNL

-1274 SNKFV
+1274 SNKFH

-1302 FFRDGDLV
+1302 YFQDGDLV

-1319 YINGSINNDLN
+1319 YVNGSINNDLN
-1330 IVGNQWEKFVLE
+1330 VVGNQWEKFVLE

-1351 VSEWANMA
+1351 VSDWANMA

>member
-100 RYFNAIFS
+100 RYFNAIFN

-180 VVSADFTNGVPLNF
+180 VVSADFTKGIPLNF

-330 NSLDFGNYDY
+330 NSLDFGDYDY

-346 LHTLDYSKLSKNGS
+346 LPTLDYSKLSS
-360 ALQTPL
+360 VTTSIQPLL
-366 PYIKDYGDYFVL
+366 PYVKDYGDYFVV
-378 DANDA
+378 DGNDP
-383 SAAGIA
+383 SIIGKD
-389 RNCFVPFVTRLTK
+389 RSVLVPFIPRLTK

-410 SMMYDDEFADN
+410 SMMFDDEFADTQS
-421 KGYSSSP
+421 YPSSP
-428 LYYTITNNNPASTDR
+428 LYYTIYTNNPPTSDR
-443 PVVIYPSQDM
+443 PVGIYPSADM

-478 QLYQDER
+478 QLYQAAR

-491 VRYDM
+491 VRYDI

-512 MSKITTDDYLFSH
+512 IPKITTDDYMFSH
-525 QNVTKTEEGGN
+525 QNVTKTGEDGN
-536 ITNFN
+536 ITSFN
-541 NLPTSEP
+541 NLPTSEN
-548 IRNIYVRNTEGTKKL
+548 IRNIYVRNTDGTKKL
-563 IPLLSDKKQYT
+563 IPLLADKKQYT

-587 SIRYRVNDSN
+587 VIRYRVNDSN

-605 ITNKKIPAK
+605 IANKKIPAK
-614 QWTEVSVTRT
+614 QWTELSVTGT
-624 LDLPSN
+624 INLPSN
-630 PNILPYF
+630 PNMIRPESQQPVTSSSYLIKTYNIFPLVKGRKYTITLKGTKPDTQTFRPFFPQETGSPWGFGDMKLVAGTTDIYSGTF
-637 TASDFKPTSGATVE
+637 TASADSHPTIPQVQLYQVPSTTVGECTVE
-651 DVGNGIQVTFSKTDG
+651 
-666 ATFLECIPN
+666 
-675 LQGLKANTKYTMS
+675 
-688 ADITVKEGY
+688 
-697 TGKLENLRI
+697 
-706 YYRKFP
+706 
-712 EGTGIVNLWATDA
+712 W
-725 VVGQKTQIKVTENS
+725 
-739 SANTD
+739 
-744 PTVYDRMYLTIHTT
+744 
-758 STEPFVGTV
+758 
-767 LIENLKLE
+767 LKLE
-775 EGETV
+775 EGETY

-785 QHWLHIAIPREYD
+785 QHWLHIAIPREYE
-798 GIIKIKNDSIKIQE
+798 GTIKIKNDSIKIQE
-812 GTTTTKPAW
+812 GAKTTKPAW

-826 AEPYE
+826 VEPYE
-831 VGDVPVQPN
+831 VGDFPVQPN
-840 IRTLNTGTILPITT
+840 IAPNVGLPVTNSTQLIT
-854 TNYMSGQFTLKEPY
+854 QQTLKEY
-868 VVGQTY
+868 VVKGETY
-874 TFTMKATKP
+874 TVTLKGTKP
-883 ATQNFGIHLRGGSFG
+883 ANQGFRVFIAQDNGNRTMA
-898 VGDMKPVEGLTDVW
+898 DMKPIEGLPDQW
-912 QITFTITQAHV
+912 EATFTYNIDNTNTGAKELRIYQRYSEL
-923 DGGVNS
+923 GS
-929 VSVFQMPQSSK
+929 C
-940 GTVNIEWAK
+940 TIEWVK

-984 PTYYR
+984 PTYYK
-989 AIDYEPSREGISDV
+989 AIDYEPSREGVSDV

-1058 LNENYWGNTLNP
+1058 LNEGFWGNTLNP

-1085 NSNPSTPN
+1085 NSNPATPN
-1093 LIQGSFDM
+1093 LIQGSLDM
-1101 RQDADS
+1101 KDDPDA
-1107 VVPVFKGVG
+1107 VKPVFKGVG

-1176 IIRDSTTVGNE
+1176 VIRDSTMAGNE

-1192 WYKGKRLIDQ
+1192 WYKGQRLIDQ

-1227 RLVQIKKLNTGGQW
+1227 RLVQIKKLNGGGQW

-1274 SNKFV
+1274 SNKFH

>member
-100 RYFNAIFS
+100 RYFNAIFN

-180 VVSADFTNGVPLNF
+180 VVSADFTKGIPLNF

-330 NSLDFGNYDY
+330 NSLDFGDYDY

-346 LHTLDYSKLSKNGS
+346 LPTLDYSKLSS
-360 ALQTPL
+360 VTTSIQPLL
-366 PYIKDYGDYFVL
+366 PYVKDYGDYFVV
-378 DANDA
+378 DGNDP
-383 SAAGIA
+383 SIIGKD
-389 RNCFVPFVTRLTK
+389 RSVLVPFIPRLTK

-410 SMMYDDEFADN
+410 SMMFDDEFADTQS
-421 KGYSSSP
+421 YPSSP
-428 LYYTITNNNPASTDR
+428 LYYTIYTNNPPTSDR
-443 PVVIYPSQDM
+443 PVGIYPSADM

-478 QLYQDER
+478 QLYQAAR

-491 VRYDM
+491 VRYDI

-512 MSKITTDDYLFSH
+512 MPKITTDKWH
-525 QNVTKTEEGGN
+525 AIGAVERTEEEGN
-536 ITNFN
+536 ITSFKYPATTGINKIAYLQN
-541 NLPTSEP
+541 D
-548 IRNIYVRNTEGTKKL
+548 RNL

-574 MSVEMWS
+574 LSAKIWL
-581 EKEVTP
+581 EKEVNAP
-587 SIRYRVNDSN
+587 LVYCVNDSN
-597 NTPKFPLE
+597 GTGKVMMVADTVNV
-605 ITNKKIPAK
+605 PAK
-614 QWTEVSVTRT
+614 QWTKVSTT
-624 LDLPSN
+624 QTINLPSN
-630 PNILPYF
+630 PNIIGKLGFDDWDLMGQNITKTDEGTHISFDFSNNVTDMNVYAGFKKSLPQLVAGKKYTL
-637 TASDFKPTSGATVE
+637 TAEVSTSESWEGRIRMSYRI
-651 DVGNGIQVTFSKTDG
+651 NKTDG
-666 ATFLECIPN
+666 TGKGTLLGDVNNPQANQWYTLTTYPEHHVMIDDVNDFKSAWLQMN
-675 LQGLKANTKYTMS
+675 LSNTLFKGKVNIRY
-688 ADITVKEGY
+688 TVK
-697 TGKLENLRI
+697 I
-706 YYRKFP
+706 
-712 EGTGIVNLWATDA
+712 
-725 VVGQKTQIKVTENS
+725 
-739 SANTD
+739 
-744 PTVYDRMYLTIHTT
+744 
-758 STEPFVGTV
+758 
-767 LIENLKLE
+767 E
-775 EGETV
+775 EGETY

-785 QHWLHIAIPREYD
+785 AHWVQLNAPESYE
-798 GIIKIKNDSIKIQE
+798 GTIKIKNDSIKIQE
-812 GTTTTKPAW
+812 GAKTTKPAW

-826 AEPYE
+826 VEPYE

-840 IRTLNTGTILPITT
+840 ITNKETQFPITT
-854 TNYMSGQFTLKEPY
+854 TDYMVYGKANTENYILGQE
-868 VVGQTY
+868 Y
-874 TFTMKATKP
+874 TVSIKATKP
-883 ATQNFGIHLRGGSFG
+883 ATQQFYVYVDGGRNKK
-898 VGDMKPVEGLTDVW
+898 VTLLPVVGLTDVW
-912 QITFTITQAHV
+912 EGTFTV
-923 DGGVNS
+923 DQTDMNNGATKYLNI
-929 VSVFQMPQSSK
+929 FQYPTDTR
-940 GTVNIEWAK
+940 GTVKIDWVKIEK
-949 LEKGDKRTPNHDFYK
+949 SNKRTPNHDFYK

-984 PTYYR
+984 PSYYK
-989 AIDYEPSREGISDV
+989 AIDYEPSREGVSDV

-1058 LNENYWGNTLNP
+1058 LNEGFWGNTLNP

-1085 NSNPSTPN
+1085 NSNPATPN
-1093 LIQGSFDM
+1093 LIQGSLDM
-1101 RQDADS
+1101 KDDPDA
-1107 VVPVFKGVG
+1107 VKPVFKGVG

-1176 IIRDSTTVGNE
+1176 VIRDSTMAGNE

-1192 WYKGKRLIDQ
+1192 WYKGQRLIDQ

-1227 RLVQIKKLNTGGQW
+1227 RLVQIKKLNGGGQW

-1274 SNKFV
+1274 SNKFH

>member
-236 DKDPNAGALIL
+236 DKDPNAGSLIL

-317 PVPEPIVGATLFS
+317 PVQEPIVGATLFS
-330 NSLDFGNYDY
+330 NSLDFGDYDY
-340 STAPNL
+340 SGNPNL
-346 LHTLDYSKLSKNGS
+346 MCV
-360 ALQTPL
+360 
-366 PYIKDYGDYFVL
+366 IKASDFRKQGDSDVL
-378 DANDA
+378 ISDVGHN
-383 SAAGIA
+383 SI
-389 RNCFVPFVTRLTK
+389 RLTSQK
-402 GKTYTISV
+402 VNHLWVYTETNIPSLASGKTYT
-410 SMMYDDEFADN
+410 
-421 KGYSSSP
+421 
-428 LYYTITNNNPASTDR
+428 
-443 PVVIYPSQDM
+443 
-453 RNQWKRVSKVFT
+453 
-465 VPADQKDGDYIYL
+465 
-478 QLYQDER
+478 
-485 VKGKLY
+485 
-491 VRYDM
+491 
-496 MIQEGD
+496 
-502 QTSSQAPANQ
+502 
-512 MSKITTDDYLFSH
+512 
-525 QNVTKTEEGGN
+525 
-536 ITNFN
+536 
-541 NLPTSEP
+541 
-548 IRNIYVRNTEGTKKL
+548 
-563 IPLLSDKKQYT
+563 
-574 MSVEMWS
+574 
-581 EKEVTP
+581 
-587 SIRYRVNDSN
+587 
-597 NTPKFPLE
+597 
-605 ITNKKIPAK
+605 
-614 QWTEVSVTRT
+614 
-624 LDLPSN
+624 
-630 PNILPYF
+630 
-637 TASDFKPTSGATVE
+637 
-651 DVGNGIQVTFSKTDG
+651 
-666 ATFLECIPN
+666 
-675 LQGLKANTKYTMS
+675 MS
-688 ADITVKEGY
+688 AKVK
-697 TGKLENLRI
+697 
-706 YYRKFP
+706 
-712 EGTGIVNLWATDA
+712 
-725 VVGQKTQIKVTENS
+725 
-739 SANTD
+739 
-744 PTVYDRMYLTIHTT
+744 
-758 STEPFVGTV
+758 
-767 LIENLKLE
+767 IE
-775 EGETV
+775 
-780 TPDYP
+780 
-785 QHWLHIAIPREYD
+785 
-798 GIIKIKNDSIKIQE
+798 E
-812 GTTTTKPAW
+812 GTTGNVDQITVSYRKVNGGKMLLTATGDGTVVGKEIIIKGTSTVNYEIADLSRFYLDIEVDGVINGSVIVRDVKIEEGSTATPYQ
-821 KPNLL
+821 PNLL
-826 AEPYE
+826 TEPYE

-840 IRTLNTGTILPITT
+840 IANKSVTFPINTTEYSIYAKYNI
-854 TNYMSGQFTLKEPY
+854 TNYEANQKY
-868 VVGQTY
+868 VV
-874 TFTMKATKP
+874 TMKATKP
-883 ATQNFGIHLRGGSFG
+883 ATQRFVAFLDWQGTIKA
-898 VGDMKPVEGLTDVW
+898 GDFVPVEGLTDVW
-912 QITFTITQAHV
+912 QTEFTVTQSNIDA
-923 DGGVNS
+923 GVLNLLNIFQFPSPTKGS
-929 VSVFQMPQSSK
+929 VK
-940 GTVNIEWAK
+940 IDWLK
-949 LEKGDKRTPNHDFYK
+949 LEKGDKRTPNHNFYK

-989 AIDYEPSREGISDV
+989 AIDYEQSREGISDV

-1085 NSNPSTPN
+1085 NSNPATPN
-1093 LIQGSFDM
+1093 IIQGSFDM
-1101 RQDADS
+1101 KQDADS

-1351 VSEWANMA
+1351 VSEWANIA

>member
-168 VFKVDELNNGSA
+168 VIKVDELNNGSA

-236 DKDPNAGALIL
+236 DKDPNAGSLIL

-317 PVPEPIVGATLFS
+317 PVQEPIVGATLFS
-330 NSLDFGNYDY
+330 NSLDFGDYDY
-340 STAPNL
+340 SGNPNL
-346 LHTLDYSKLSKNGS
+346 MCV
-360 ALQTPL
+360 
-366 PYIKDYGDYFVL
+366 IKASDFRKQRDSDVL
-378 DANDA
+378 ISDVGHN
-383 SAAGIA
+383 SI
-389 RNCFVPFVTRLTK
+389 RLTSQK
-402 GKTYTISV
+402 VNHLWVYTETNIPSLASGKTYT
-410 SMMYDDEFADN
+410 
-421 KGYSSSP
+421 
-428 LYYTITNNNPASTDR
+428 
-443 PVVIYPSQDM
+443 
-453 RNQWKRVSKVFT
+453 
-465 VPADQKDGDYIYL
+465 
-478 QLYQDER
+478 
-485 VKGKLY
+485 
-491 VRYDM
+491 
-496 MIQEGD
+496 
-502 QTSSQAPANQ
+502 
-512 MSKITTDDYLFSH
+512 
-525 QNVTKTEEGGN
+525 
-536 ITNFN
+536 
-541 NLPTSEP
+541 
-548 IRNIYVRNTEGTKKL
+548 
-563 IPLLSDKKQYT
+563 
-574 MSVEMWS
+574 
-581 EKEVTP
+581 
-587 SIRYRVNDSN
+587 
-597 NTPKFPLE
+597 
-605 ITNKKIPAK
+605 
-614 QWTEVSVTRT
+614 
-624 LDLPSN
+624 
-630 PNILPYF
+630 
-637 TASDFKPTSGATVE
+637 
-651 DVGNGIQVTFSKTDG
+651 
-666 ATFLECIPN
+666 
-675 LQGLKANTKYTMS
+675 MS
-688 ADITVKEGY
+688 AKVK
-697 TGKLENLRI
+697 
-706 YYRKFP
+706 
-712 EGTGIVNLWATDA
+712 
-725 VVGQKTQIKVTENS
+725 
-739 SANTD
+739 
-744 PTVYDRMYLTIHTT
+744 
-758 STEPFVGTV
+758 
-767 LIENLKLE
+767 IE
-775 EGETV
+775 
-780 TPDYP
+780 
-785 QHWLHIAIPREYD
+785 
-798 GIIKIKNDSIKIQE
+798 E
-812 GTTTTKPAW
+812 GTTGNVDQITVSYRKVNGGKMLLTATGDGTVVGKEIIIKGTSTVNYEIADLSRFYLDIEVDGVINGSVIVRDVKIEEGSTATPYQ
-821 KPNLL
+821 PNLL
-826 AEPYE
+826 TEPYE

-840 IRTLNTGTILPITT
+840 IANKSVTFPINTTEYSIYAKYNI
-854 TNYMSGQFTLKEPY
+854 TNYEANQKY
-868 VVGQTY
+868 VV
-874 TFTMKATKP
+874 TMKATKP
-883 ATQNFGIHLRGGSFG
+883 ATQRFVAFLDWQGTIKA
-898 VGDMKPVEGLTDVW
+898 GDFVPVEGLTDVW
-912 QITFTITQAHV
+912 QTEFTVTQSNIDA
-923 DGGVNS
+923 GVLNLLNIFQFPSPTKGS
-929 VSVFQMPQSSK
+929 VK
-940 GTVNIEWAK
+940 IDWLK
-949 LEKGDKRTPNHDFYK
+949 LEKGDKRTPNHNFYK

-989 AIDYEPSREGISDV
+989 AIDYEQSREGISDV

-1085 NSNPSTPN
+1085 NSNPATPN
-1093 LIQGSFDM
+1093 IIQGSFDM
-1101 RQDADS
+1101 KQDADS

-1279 VLMGITDAQVRWEK
+1279 VLMGITDAQVRCEK

>member
-6 FLRSFTFNGQK
+6 FLRSFTFNGKK

-53 VTKNSIKID
+53 VSKNSIKID
-62 GYLLKDNSNMTIY
+62 GYLLKDNSNMNIY

-100 RYFNAIFS
+100 RYFNAIFN

-168 VFKVDELNNGSA
+168 VFKVDESNEGSA

-209 RRKVDNL
+209 RRKVNNL

-247 EEWTTDPA
+247 EEWSTDPA
-255 NIVERHIVPIPKKVG
+255 NIIERHIVPIPKKVG

-330 NSLDFGNYDY
+330 NSLDFGDYDY

-346 LHTLDYSKLSKNGS
+346 MRTIKFSDLSTMD
-360 ALQTPL
+360 TPTGTV
-366 PYIKDYGDYFVL
+366 PTGVTDKGDYFEIDLTTMGVTESKL
-378 DANDA
+378 LWIPMTPRPQLGKQYTYSIELMCDEGEMNEVYIRPCIRNAGGTVGAVFDSITKTVTSTWKRYSRLAGKA
-383 SAAGIA
+383 SDIMVNSSLQALQFYFPPA
-389 RNCFVPFVTRLTK
+389 VTR
-402 GKTYTISV
+402 
-410 SMMYDDEFADN
+410 
-421 KGYSSSP
+421 
-428 LYYTITNNNPASTDR
+428 R
-443 PVVIYPSQDM
+443 
-453 RNQWKRVSKVFT
+453 
-465 VPADQKDGDYIYL
+465 
-478 QLYQDER
+478 
-485 VKGKLY
+485 KLY
-491 VRYDM
+491 VRYNIM
-496 MIQEGD
+496 VQEGD

-512 MSKITTDDYLFSH
+512 MPKITTDKWYAISDVERTEEEDNITSFKYS
-525 QNVTKTEEGGN
+525 TKTGIN
-536 ITNFN
+536 KIAYLQNDKN
-541 NLPTSEP
+541 
-548 IRNIYVRNTEGTKKL
+548 L

-574 MSVEMWS
+574 LSAEVWL
-581 EKEVTP
+581 EKEVNAP
-587 SIRYRVNDSN
+587 VVYRVTDRNGTAN
-597 NTPKFPLE
+597 VLMVANTV
-605 ITNKKIPAK
+605 NVPAK
-614 QWTEVSVTRT
+614 QWTEVSVTKT
-624 LDLPSN
+624 IDLPSN
-630 PNILPYF
+630 PNLIPTLK
-637 TASDFKPTSGATVE
+637 ASDFYTQEGGTIADS
-651 DVGNGIQVTFSKTDG
+651 GNGLSVGFTKTDG
-666 ATFLECIPN
+666 AVWLETRKNMYPV
-675 LQGLKANTKYTMS
+675 KPNTKYTMS
-688 ADITVKEGY
+688 ADVTISEGY
-697 TGKLENLRI
+697 KGSLDNLRI
-706 YYRKFP
+706 TYRKFP
-712 EGTGIVNLWATDA
+712 NGTIIIPLTCKDA
-725 VVGQKTQIKVTENS
+725 QVGKKTKISITVNS
-739 SANTD
+739 SAVTD
-744 PTVYDRMYLTIHTT
+744 PSDFERMYLAINTT
-758 STEPFVGTV
+758 STDPFIGTA
-767 LIENLKLE
+767 LIENIKVE
-775 EGETV
+775 EGEAV

-785 QHWLHIAIPREYD
+785 DHWVQLNAPQDYS
-798 GIIKIKNDSIKIQE
+798 GIIKVKNDSIKIQE
-812 GTTTTKPAW
+812 GATTTKPAW

-840 IRTLNTGTILPITT
+840 IAPNIGLPVTTSAQLITQQPLKEYVVKGET
-854 TNYMSGQFTLKEPY
+854 YTVTLK
-868 VVGQTY
+868 G
-874 TFTMKATKP
+874 TKP
-883 ATQNFGIHLRGGSFG
+883 ANQGFRVFIAQDNGNRNMA
-898 VGDMKPVEGLTDVW
+898 DMTPIDGLPDQW
-912 QITFTITQAHV
+912 EATFTYNV
-923 DGGVNS
+923 DNTNTG
-929 VSVFQMPQSSK
+929 
-940 GTVNIEWAK
+940 AK
-949 LEKGDKRTPNHDFYK
+949 ELRIYQRYPELGSCKIDWVKIEKGDKRTPNHDFYK

-989 AIDYEPSREGISDV
+989 AIDYEQSREGISDV

-1093 LIQGSFDM
+1093 IIQGSFDM
-1101 RQDADS
+1101 KQDADS

-1202 ALDRKTFSKT
+1202 ALDRKTFNKT

>member
-108 GSVDHDVTNP
+108 GSVDHDATNP

-153 LDSEFEKIDKYLKPW
+153 LDSEFKKIDKYLKPW
-168 VFKVDELNNGSA
+168 VSKLDELNNGSA

-227 AWVTQIDEE
+227 AWVTQIDED

-330 NSLDFGNYDY
+330 NSLDFGDYDY

-346 LHTLDYSKLSKNGS
+346 LPTLDYSKLSKSNS
-360 ALQTPL
+360 LLSPPL
-366 PYIKDYGDYFVL
+366 PYIKDYGDYFVI

-383 SAAGIA
+383 SAVGTS

-402 GKTYTISV
+402 GKTYTLSV
-410 SMMYDDEFADN
+410 SMMCDDEFADN
-421 KGYSSSP
+421 QGYYSSP
-428 LYYTITNNNPASTDR
+428 LYYTIYTVNPATSDR
-443 PVVIYPSQDM
+443 PVSIYPSAEM

-478 QLYQDER
+478 QWWQDSR

-512 MSKITTDDYLFSH
+512 MPKITTDKWYAISD
-525 QNVTKTEEGGN
+525 VERTEEEGN
-536 ITNFN
+536 ITSFKYPAKTGINKIAY
-541 NLPTSEP
+541 L
-548 IRNIYVRNTEGTKKL
+548 RNDKNL

-574 MSVEMWS
+574 LSAEVWL
-581 EKEVTP
+581 EKEVNAP
-587 SIRYRVNDSN
+587 VVYRVNDSN
-597 NTPKFPLE
+597 GTGKVMMVADTVNV
-605 ITNKKIPAK
+605 PAK
-614 QWTEVSVTRT
+614 QWTKVSTT
-624 LDLPSN
+624 QTIDLPSN
-630 PNILPYF
+630 PNIIGKLGFDDWDLMGQNITKSDEGTHISFDFSNNVTDMNVYAGFKKSLPQLVAGKKYTL
-637 TASDFKPTSGATVE
+637 TAEVSTSESWEGRIRMSYRI
-651 DVGNGIQVTFSKTDG
+651 NKTDG
-666 ATFLECIPN
+666 TGKGTLLGDVNNPQANQWYTLTTYPEHHVMIDDVNDFKSAWLQMN
-675 LQGLKANTKYTMS
+675 LSNTLFKGKVNIRY
-688 ADITVKEGY
+688 TVK
-697 TGKLENLRI
+697 I
-706 YYRKFP
+706 
-712 EGTGIVNLWATDA
+712 
-725 VVGQKTQIKVTENS
+725 
-739 SANTD
+739 
-744 PTVYDRMYLTIHTT
+744 
-758 STEPFVGTV
+758 
-767 LIENLKLE
+767 E
-775 EGETV
+775 EGETY

-785 QHWLHIAIPREYD
+785 AHWVQLNAPESYE
-798 GIIKIKNDSIKIQE
+798 GTIKIKNDSIKIQE
-812 GTTTTKPAW
+812 GAKTTKPAW

-840 IRTLNTGTILPITT
+840 IANKDIQFPIKTSE
-854 TNYMSGQFTLKEPY
+854 YLSYIARMVEPF
-868 VVGQTY
+868 VVGETY
-874 TFTMKATKP
+874 TITIKATKP
-883 ATQNFGIHLRGGSFG
+883 ASQTFMVYNSGEGTTYYGNLKS
-898 VGDMKPVEGLTDVW
+898 VDGLTDVW
-912 QITFTITQAHV
+912 SLTFTPS
-923 DGGVNS
+923 N
-929 VSVFQMPQSSK
+929 VSPTNPSDLRIFQYPSSTK
-940 GTVNIEWAK
+940 GAVQIDWLK
-949 LEKGDKRTPNHDFYK
+949 IEKGDKRTPNHDFYK

-984 PTYYR
+984 PTYYK
-989 AIDYEPSREGISDV
+989 AIDYEPSREGVSDV

-1058 LNENYWGNTLNP
+1058 LNEGFWGNTLNP

-1085 NSNPSTPN
+1085 NSNPATPN
-1093 LIQGSFDM
+1093 LIQGSLDM
-1101 RQDADS
+1101 KDDPDA
-1107 VVPVFKGVG
+1107 VKPVFKGVG

-1176 IIRDSTTVGNE
+1176 VIRDSTMAGNE

-1202 ALDRKTFSKT
+1202 ALDRKTFNKT

-1227 RLVQIKKLNTGGQW
+1227 RLVQIKKLNGGGQW

-1274 SNKFV
+1274 SNKFH

>member
-270 TGFEKFG
+270 TGFDKFG

-330 NSLDFGNYDY
+330 NSLDFGDYDY

-346 LHTLDYSKLSKNGS
+346 LPTLDYSKLSRS
-360 ALQTPL
+360 TSLLAPPL
-366 PYIKDYGDYFVL
+366 PYIKDYGDYFIL
-378 DANDA
+378 DSTDPLVI
-383 SAAGIA
+383 GKDKGLFI
-389 RNCFVPFVTRLTK
+389 PLITRLAK
-402 GKTYTISV
+402 GKTYTVSV
-410 SMMYDDEFADN
+410 ELMVDDEFGTDF
-421 KGYSSSP
+421 GGTP
-428 LYYTITNNNPASTDR
+428 LYYELSTPSGAVRLVTITPTQECVNK
-443 PVVIYPSQDM
+443 
-453 RNQWKRVSKVFT
+453 WFRVSKKFT
-465 VPADQKDGDYIYL
+465 VPSDLSDGDYSPFFR
-478 QLYQDER
+478 LYQNN
-485 VKGKLY
+485 KGTGKLY
-491 VRYDM
+491 VRYNM

-512 MSKITTDDYLFSH
+512 MPKITTDKWYAISA
-525 QNVTKTEEGGN
+525 VERTEEEGN
-536 ITNFN
+536 ITSFKYPAKTGINKIVYLQN
-541 NLPTSEP
+541 D
-548 IRNIYVRNTEGTKKL
+548 RNL

-574 MSVEMWS
+574 LSAEIWL
-581 EKEVTP
+581 EKEVNAP
-587 SIRYRVNDSN
+587 LVYRVNDRN
-597 NTPKFPLE
+597 GKG
-605 ITNKKIPAK
+605 TNVMDVRTINVPAK
-614 QWTEVSVTRT
+614 QWTEVSVTKT
-624 LDLPSN
+624 IDLPSN
-630 PNILPYF
+630 PNLITPTVNFPINSLSDPNGGIYF
-637 TASDFKPTSGATVE
+637 FNTLEEIIIGETYTVSLKGTPTLNKEFHIFLGESPNWQATLRPVE
-651 DVGNGIQVTFSKTDG
+651 GLKDVWS
-666 ATFLECIPN
+666 ATF
-675 LQGLKANTKYTMS
+675 KAVNSTGTSKLS
-688 ADITVKEGY
+688 AIALYQKPDSVPDDSV
-697 TGKLENLRI
+697 RI
-706 YYRKFP
+706 DWFK
-712 EGTGIVNLWATDA
+712 
-725 VVGQKTQIKVTENS
+725 
-739 SANTD
+739 
-744 PTVYDRMYLTIHTT
+744 
-758 STEPFVGTV
+758 
-767 LIENLKLE
+767 IEKGN
-775 EGETV
+775 TV

-785 QHWLHIAIPREYD
+785 DHWFQLNAPEDYS

-812 GTTTTKPAW
+812 GATTTKPAW

-840 IRTLNTGTILPITT
+840 IANKSVTFPINTTEYSIYAKHNI
-854 TNYMSGQFTLKEPY
+854 TNYEANQKY
-868 VVGQTY
+868 VI
-874 TFTMKATKP
+874 TMKATKP
-883 ATQNFGIHLRGGSFG
+883 ATQRFVAFLDWQGTIKA
-898 VGDMKPVEGLTDVW
+898 GDFVPVEGLTDVW
-912 QITFTITQAHV
+912 QTEFTVTQSNIDA
-923 DGGVNS
+923 GVLNLLNIFQFPSPTKGS
-929 VSVFQMPQSSK
+929 VK
-940 GTVNIEWAK
+940 IDWLK

-989 AIDYEPSREGISDV
+989 AIDYEQSREGISDV

-1085 NSNPSTPN
+1085 NSNPATPN
-1093 LIQGSFDM
+1093 IIQGSFNM
-1101 RQDADS
+1101 KQDADS

-1143 SHIRFTFNNYD
+1143 GHIRFTFNNYD

-1192 WYKGKRLIDQ
+1192 WYKGQKLIDQ
-1202 ALDRKTFSKT
+1202 ALDRKTFNKT

-1274 SNKFV
+1274 SNKFH

>member
-53 VTKNSIKID
+53 VSKNSIKID

-100 RYFNAIFS
+100 RYFNAIFN

-216 SKNSSIAFSID
+216 STNSSIAFSID
-227 AWVTQIDEE
+227 AWVTQIDE
-236 DKDPNAGALIL
+236 DNKDPNAGALIL

-255 NIVERHIVPIPKKVG
+255 NIVERHIVPIPKTVG

-330 NSLDFGNYDY
+330 NSLDFGDYDY

-346 LHTLDYSKLSKNGS
+346 LHKLDYSKLSRTNS
-360 ALQTPL
+360 SLLPPL
-366 PYIKDYGDYFVL
+366 SYIKDYGDYFVI
-378 DANDA
+378 DAND
-383 SAAGIA
+383 SSVVGNYK
-389 RNCFVPFVTRLTK
+389 NCFVPFVTRLTK
-402 GKTYTISV
+402 GKTYTLSV
-410 SMMYDDEFADN
+410 SMMVDDEFADN
-421 KGYSSSP
+421 NGYYSSP
-428 LYYTITNNNPASTDR
+428 LYYTIYTQNPATSDR
-443 PVVIYPSQDM
+443 PVVIYPSADM

-465 VPADQKDGDYIYL
+465 IPANQKDGDYIYL
-478 QLYQDER
+478 QLWQDTN
-485 VKGKLY
+485 VKGKLF

-512 MSKITTDDYLFSH
+512 MPNITTDKWYAISD
-525 QNVTKTEEGGN
+525 VERTEEDGN
-536 ITNFN
+536 ITSFKYPAKTGINKFSYLQN
-541 NLPTSEP
+541 DKN
-548 IRNIYVRNTEGTKKL
+548 L
-563 IPLLSDKKQYT
+563 IPLLLDKKQYT
-574 MSVEMWS
+574 LSAEVWL
-581 EKEVTP
+581 EKEVNAP
-587 SIRYRVNDSN
+587 IAYRVNDRN
-597 NTPKFPLE
+597 GKGKVMMVVNTV
-605 ITNKKIPAK
+605 NVPAK
-614 QWTEVSVTRT
+614 QWTKVSTT
-624 LDLPSN
+624 QTINLPSN
-630 PNILPYF
+630 LNLIRPESQQPVTSSSYLIKTYNTFTMTKGKKYTITLKGRKPDTQTFRPFFLQETGSPWGFGDMKPVAGTTDIYSGTF
-637 TASDFKPTSGATVE
+637 TAGADSHPTTPRVQLYQVPNTTVGECTVE
-651 DVGNGIQVTFSKTDG
+651 W
-666 ATFLECIPN
+666 
-675 LQGLKANTKYTMS
+675 LK
-688 ADITVKEGY
+688 I
-697 TGKLENLRI
+697 
-706 YYRKFP
+706 
-712 EGTGIVNLWATDA
+712 
-725 VVGQKTQIKVTENS
+725 
-739 SANTD
+739 
-744 PTVYDRMYLTIHTT
+744 
-758 STEPFVGTV
+758 
-767 LIENLKLE
+767 E
-775 EGETV
+775 EGETY

-785 QHWLHIAIPREYD
+785 QHWIQLSAPETYS
-798 GIIKIKNDSIKIQE
+798 GIIKVKNNSIKIQE
-812 GTTTTKPAW
+812 GAKTTKPAW

-840 IRTLNTGTILPITT
+840 IANTDIQFPIKSSEYLLYKA
-854 TNYMSGQFTLKEPY
+854 NMKEEY

-874 TFTMKATKP
+874 TITLKGTKP
-883 ATQNFGIHLRGGSFG
+883 TTQTFVAYNDGTISFG
-898 VGDMKPVEGLTDVW
+898 NLKPVDGLTDVW
-912 QITFTITQAHV
+912 SLTFTPTKIASNV
-923 DGGVNS
+923 PKEFRI
-929 VSVFQMPQSSK
+929 FQYPSS
-940 GTVNIEWAK
+940 TVGACQIEWLK
-949 LEKGDKRTPNHDFYK
+949 IEKSDKRTPNHDFYK
-964 YRGLYSYPSPDPNDY
+964 YRGLYSYPSPDPNEY

-984 PTYYR
+984 PTYYK
-989 AIDYEPSREGISDV
+989 AIDYEQSKEGISDV

-1093 LIQGSFDM
+1093 IIQGSLDM

-1107 VVPVFKGVG
+1107 VVPVFTGVG
-1116 DINVWHGPTMMMD
+1116 DINVWHGPSMMMD
-1129 IQAPANNDRTGEVA
+1129 IQSPANNDRTGEVA

-1176 IIRDSTTVGNE
+1176 VIRDSTAVGNE

-1202 ALDRKTFSKT
+1202 ALDRKTFNKT

-1241 STAQIDKEYKFTWNL
+1241 STAQVDKEYKFTWNL

-1274 SNKFV
+1274 SNKFH

-1302 FFRDGDLV
+1302 YFQDGDLV

-1319 YINGSINNDLN
+1319 YVNGSINNDLN
-1330 IVGNQWEKFVLE
+1330 VVGNQWEKFVLE

>member
-216 SKNSSIAFSID
+216 SKKSSIAFSID

-317 PVPEPIVGATLFS
+317 PVQEPIVGATLFS
-330 NSLDFGNYDY
+330 NSLDFGDYDY

-346 LHTLDYSKLSKNGS
+346 LKTVTRNHWSNWISSVSTPNNYVKVFDDYIIIDATDPS
-360 ALQTPL
+360 AVNVGRNV
-366 PYIKDYGDYFVL
+366 YIPH
-378 DANDA
+378 
-383 SAAGIA
+383 I
-389 RNCFVPFVTRLTK
+389 TRLTK
-402 GKTYTISV
+402 GKQYTLSIT
-410 SMMYDDEFADN
+410 MMVDDEFDLGENSYNQAAVHYTVQSDGTPERPMIIRPN
-421 KGYSSSP
+421 K
-428 LYYTITNNNPASTDR
+428 TM
-443 PVVIYPSQDM
+443 V
-453 RNQWKRVSKVFT
+453 NQWQRVSVKFT
-465 VPADQKDGDYIYL
+465 VPTSIKDGEYCFLHFYEGSTATGKWYIRN
-478 QLYQDER
+478 DI
-485 VKGKLY
+485 
-491 VRYDM
+491 

-512 MSKITTDDYLFSH
+512 MPKITTNKWYAISEIER
-525 QNVTKTEEGGN
+525 TEEEDN
-536 ITNFN
+536 ITVFKHPAKTGINHN
-541 NLPTSEP
+541 VYLQNDK
-548 IRNIYVRNTEGTKKL
+548 NL
-563 IPLLSDKKQYT
+563 IPLLTDKKQYT
-574 MSVEMWS
+574 LSAEVWL
-581 EKEVTP
+581 EKEVNAT
-587 SIRYRVNDSN
+587 IYYRLNDSN
-597 NTPKFPLE
+597 GVAKGRLVARTP
-605 ITNKKIPAK
+605 NVPAK
-614 QWTEVSVTRT
+614 QWTEVSVTNT
-624 LDLPSN
+624 MDLPSN
-630 PNILPYF
+630 PNMIRPESQQPVTSSAYLIKTYNTLPMTKGKKYTITLKGTKPDTQTFRPFFTQETGSPWGFGDMKLVAGTTDIYSGTF
-637 TASDFKPTSGATVE
+637 TASADSHPTSPQVQIYQVPSTTVGECTVE
-651 DVGNGIQVTFSKTDG
+651 
-666 ATFLECIPN
+666 
-675 LQGLKANTKYTMS
+675 
-688 ADITVKEGY
+688 
-697 TGKLENLRI
+697 
-706 YYRKFP
+706 
-712 EGTGIVNLWATDA
+712 W
-725 VVGQKTQIKVTENS
+725 
-739 SANTD
+739 
-744 PTVYDRMYLTIHTT
+744 
-758 STEPFVGTV
+758 
-767 LIENLKLE
+767 LKLE
-775 EGETV
+775 EGEIY

-785 QHWLHIAIPREYD
+785 AHWFQIDVPETYS

-840 IRTLNTGTILPITT
+840 IANKSVTFPINTTEYSIYAKHNI
-854 TNYMSGQFTLKEPY
+854 TNYEANQKY
-868 VVGQTY
+868 VI
-874 TFTMKATKP
+874 TMKATKP
-883 ATQNFGIHLRGGSFG
+883 ATQRFVAFLDWQGTIKA
-898 VGDMKPVEGLTDVW
+898 GDFVPVEGLTDVW
-912 QITFTITQAHV
+912 QTEFTVTQSNIDA
-923 DGGVNS
+923 GVLNLLNIFQFPSPTKGS
-929 VSVFQMPQSSK
+929 VK
-940 GTVNIEWAK
+940 IDWLK

-964 YRGLYSYPSPDPNDY
+964 YRGLHSYPSPDPNDY

-989 AIDYEPSREGISDV
+989 AIDYEQSREGISDV

-1085 NSNPSTPN
+1085 NSNPATPN

-1101 RQDADS
+1101 KQDADS

-1202 ALDRKTFSKT
+1202 ALDRKTFNKT

-1227 RLVQIKKLNTGGQW
+1227 RLVQIKKLNTGGKW

>member
-227 AWVTQIDEE
+227 AWVTQVDEE

-330 NSLDFGNYDY
+330 NSLDFGDYDY

-346 LHTLDYSKLSKNGS
+346 LPTLDYSKLSRS
-360 ALQTPL
+360 PYVLEPPR
-366 PYIKDYGDYFVL
+366 PYIKDYGDYFVIE
-378 DANDA
+378 ANDA
-383 SAAGIA
+383 A
-389 RNCFVPFVTRLTK
+389 RTCIVPFVTRLTK
-402 GKTYTISV
+402 GKTYTLSV
-410 SMMYDDEFADN
+410 TMMVDDEFAN
-421 KGYSSSP
+421 NQGYYDSP
-428 LYYTITNNNPASTDR
+428 LNYTISTNNPAKADILCS
-443 PVVIYPSQDM
+443 IYPSADM

-465 VPADQKDGDYIYL
+465 VPADQTDGDYIYL
-478 QLYQDER
+478 QLWQNAN

-491 VRYDM
+491 IRYDM

-512 MSKITTDDYLFSH
+512 IPRVTTEAYSFA
-525 QNVTKTEEGGN
+525 NANIITKTEEAGN
-536 ITNFN
+536 ITSFN
-541 NLPTSEP
+541 NLPTSVSE
-548 IRNIYVRNTEGTKKL
+548 RHAHVRNEYNKFL
-563 IPLLSDKKQYT
+563 PIALLQHGKQYT
-574 MSVEMWS
+574 MSAEVWL
-581 EKEVTP
+581 EKEFDKD
-587 SIRYRVNDSN
+587 IWFRYRINDQDGN
-597 NTPKFPLE
+597 PKLPLVASM
-605 ITNKKIPAK
+605 KGLPAK
-614 QWTEVSVTRT
+614 QWTEISVTGRM
-624 LDLPSN
+624 DFPSN
-630 PNILPYF
+630 PNLADPTISFPI
-637 TASDFKPTSGATVE
+637 KTSGYRVYGVNMLEEFKLGQRYTLTIKATKPE
-651 DVGNGIQVTFSKTDG
+651 SQTFMAYNGGNI
-666 ATFLECIPN
+666 FLEEMTPVE
-675 LQGLKANTKYTMS
+675 GLVDVWTCS
-688 ADITVKEGY
+688 
-697 TGKLENLRI
+697 
-706 YYRKFP
+706 F
-712 EGTGIVNLWATDA
+712 
-725 VVGQKTQIKVTENS
+725 
-739 SANTD
+739 
-744 PTVYDRMYLTIHTT
+744 TI
-758 STEPFVGTV
+758 
-767 LIENLKLE
+767 LKLDSSSPSLLSIYQAPQ
-775 EGETV
+775 ETV
-780 TPDYP
+780 GACQIDWLKIEKGSTYTPDYP
-785 QHWLHIAIPREYD
+785 QHWLHIAIPREYE

-812 GTTTTKPAW
+812 GATTTKPAW

-840 IRTLNTGTILPITT
+840 IANKSVTFPINTTEYSIYAKHNI
-854 TNYMSGQFTLKEPY
+854 TNYEANQKY
-868 VVGQTY
+868 VI
-874 TFTMKATKP
+874 TMKATKP
-883 ATQNFGIHLRGGSFG
+883 ATQRFVAFLDWQGTIKA
-898 VGDMKPVEGLTDVW
+898 GDFVPVEGLTDVW
-912 QITFTITQAHV
+912 QTEFTVTQSNIDA
-923 DGGVNS
+923 GVLNLLNI
-929 VSVFQMPQSSK
+929 FQFPSPTK
-940 GTVNIEWAK
+940 GSCTIEWVK

-964 YRGLYSYPSPDPNDY
+964 YRGLHSYPSPDPNDY

-989 AIDYEPSREGISDV
+989 AIDYEQSREGISDV

-1085 NSNPSTPN
+1085 NSNPATPN
-1093 LIQGSFDM
+1093 IIQGSFNM
-1101 RQDADS
+1101 KQDADS

-1202 ALDRKTFSKT
+1202 ALDRKTFNKT

>member
-236 DKDPNAGALIL
+236 DKDPNAGSLIL

-317 PVPEPIVGATLFS
+317 PVQEPIVGATLFS
-330 NSLDFGNYDY
+330 NSLDFGDYDY
-340 STAPNL
+340 SGNPNL
-346 LHTLDYSKLSKNGS
+346 MCV
-360 ALQTPL
+360 
-366 PYIKDYGDYFVL
+366 IKASDFRKQGDSDVL
-378 DANDA
+378 ISDVGHN
-383 SAAGIA
+383 SI
-389 RNCFVPFVTRLTK
+389 RLTSQK
-402 GKTYTISV
+402 VNHLWVYTETNIPSLASGKTYT
-410 SMMYDDEFADN
+410 
-421 KGYSSSP
+421 
-428 LYYTITNNNPASTDR
+428 
-443 PVVIYPSQDM
+443 
-453 RNQWKRVSKVFT
+453 
-465 VPADQKDGDYIYL
+465 
-478 QLYQDER
+478 
-485 VKGKLY
+485 
-491 VRYDM
+491 
-496 MIQEGD
+496 
-502 QTSSQAPANQ
+502 
-512 MSKITTDDYLFSH
+512 
-525 QNVTKTEEGGN
+525 
-536 ITNFN
+536 
-541 NLPTSEP
+541 
-548 IRNIYVRNTEGTKKL
+548 
-563 IPLLSDKKQYT
+563 
-574 MSVEMWS
+574 
-581 EKEVTP
+581 
-587 SIRYRVNDSN
+587 
-597 NTPKFPLE
+597 
-605 ITNKKIPAK
+605 
-614 QWTEVSVTRT
+614 
-624 LDLPSN
+624 
-630 PNILPYF
+630 
-637 TASDFKPTSGATVE
+637 
-651 DVGNGIQVTFSKTDG
+651 
-666 ATFLECIPN
+666 
-675 LQGLKANTKYTMS
+675 MS
-688 ADITVKEGY
+688 AKVK
-697 TGKLENLRI
+697 
-706 YYRKFP
+706 
-712 EGTGIVNLWATDA
+712 
-725 VVGQKTQIKVTENS
+725 
-739 SANTD
+739 
-744 PTVYDRMYLTIHTT
+744 
-758 STEPFVGTV
+758 
-767 LIENLKLE
+767 IE
-775 EGETV
+775 
-780 TPDYP
+780 
-785 QHWLHIAIPREYD
+785 
-798 GIIKIKNDSIKIQE
+798 E
-812 GTTTTKPAW
+812 GTTGNVDQITVSYRKVNGGKMLLTATGDGTVVGKEIIIKGTSTVNYEIADLSRFYLDIEVDGVINGSVIVRDVKIEEGSTATPYQ
-821 KPNLL
+821 PNLL
-826 AEPYE
+826 TEPYE

-840 IRTLNTGTILPITT
+840 IANKSVTFPINTTEYSIYAKYNI
-854 TNYMSGQFTLKEPY
+854 TNYEANQKY
-868 VVGQTY
+868 VV
-874 TFTMKATKP
+874 TMKATKP
-883 ATQNFGIHLRGGSFG
+883 ATQRFVAFLDWQGTIKA
-898 VGDMKPVEGLTDVW
+898 GDFVPVEGLTDVW
-912 QITFTITQAHV
+912 QTEFTVTQSNIDA
-923 DGGVNS
+923 GVLNLLNIFQFPSPTKGS
-929 VSVFQMPQSSK
+929 VK
-940 GTVNIEWAK
+940 IDWLK
-949 LEKGDKRTPNHDFYK
+949 LEKGDKRTPNHNFYK
-964 YRGLYSYPSPDPNDY
+964 YSGLYSYPSPDPNDY

-989 AIDYEPSREGISDV
+989 AIDYEQSREGISDV

-1085 NSNPSTPN
+1085 NSNPATPN
-1093 LIQGSFDM
+1093 IIQGSFDM
-1101 RQDADS
+1101 KQDADS

>member
-304 SQPMFTVLEEIPE
+304 SQPMFSVLEEIPE

-330 NSLDFGNYDY
+330 NSLDFGEYDY

-346 LHTLDYSKLSKNGS
+346 LPTLDYSKLSNTYS
-360 ALQTPL
+360 TSSTPKQ
-366 PYIKDYGDYFVL
+366 YIKDYGEYFIL
-378 DANDA
+378 DGDDPSA
-383 SAAGIA
+383 SGIG
-389 RNCFVPFVTRLTK
+389 RNLFVPNITRLMK
-402 GKTYTISV
+402 GKTYTLTV
-410 SMMYDDEFADN
+410 TMMVDDEFAESN
-421 KGYSSSP
+421 GFSSTG
-428 LYYTITNNNPASTDR
+428 LYYGVFKNQSSEARR
-443 PVVIYPSQDM
+443 PVTIQPKVNM
-453 RNQWKRVSKVFT
+453 LNQWQTISKAFT
-465 VPADQKDGDYIYL
+465 VPQDMPDGDYASL
-478 QLYQDER
+478 QLYQAST
-485 VKGKLY
+485 VNGKLY
-491 VRYDM
+491 VRYDI

-512 MSKITTDDYLFSH
+512 MPKITTDDYTFSYK
-525 QNVTKTEEGGN
+525 NVTKTEEDGN
-536 ITNFN
+536 ITIFD

-548 IRNIYVRNTEGTKKL
+548 LRNIYVRNDYGTKKL

-574 MSVEMWS
+574 MSVEMWA

-587 SIRYRVNDSN
+587 GIRYRVNDSN
-597 NTPKFPLE
+597 NTPKFPLD
-605 ITNKKIPAK
+605 IYNKKIPAK
-614 QWTEVSVTRT
+614 QWTKLSVTGRI
-624 LDLPSN
+624 DLPSN
-630 PNILPYF
+630 HNI
-637 TASDFKPTSGATVE
+637 ADPTK
-651 DVGNGIQVTFSKTDG
+651 TFP
-666 ATFLECIPN
+666 I
-675 LQGLKANTKYTMS
+675 
-688 ADITVKEGY
+688 
-697 TGKLENLRI
+697 
-706 YYRKFP
+706 
-712 EGTGIVNLWATDA
+712 
-725 VVGQKTQIKVTENS
+725 NS
-739 SANTD
+739 SAYKIYEGDMKEDLVIGQTYTITLKGTKPVNSTFAVHNDDTIYFGSLKPVEGLTDIWSLTFTPTEIASNEPKKIRIFQYRPSIEGASEIDWLKIEKGNT
-744 PTVYDRMYLTIHTT
+744 Y
-758 STEPFVGTV
+758 
-767 LIENLKLE
+767 
-775 EGETV
+775 

-785 QHWLHIAIPREYD
+785 DHWFQINVPGSYE
-798 GIIKIKNDSIKIQE
+798 GIIKIKNDSIRIQE
-812 GTTTTKPAW
+812 GAKTTKPAW

-840 IRTLNTGTILPITT
+840 IANRDIQFPIKTSEYLSYKANMIEPFVVGETYTI
-854 TNYMSGQFTLKEPY
+854 TLK
-868 VVGQTY
+868 G
-874 TFTMKATKP
+874 TKP
-883 ATQNFGIHLRGGSFG
+883 AGQTFMVYNSG
-898 VGDMKPVEGLTDVW
+898 VGTTYYGNLKPVEGLTDVW
-912 QITFTITQAHV
+912 SLTFTPKSV
-923 DGGVNS
+923 DS
-929 VSVFQMPQSSK
+929 RIPEELRIFQFPQE
-940 GTVNIEWAK
+940 TVGAVQIDWLK
-949 LEKGDKRTPNHDFYK
+949 IEKGDKRTPNHDFYK
-964 YRGLYSYPSPDPNDY
+964 YRGLHSYPSPDPNDY

-989 AIDYEPSREGISDV
+989 AIDYEQSREGISDV

-1085 NSNPSTPN
+1085 NSNPATPN
-1093 LIQGSFDM
+1093 IIQGSFNM

-1192 WYKGKRLIDQ
+1192 WYKGQKLIDQ
-1202 ALDRKTFSKT
+1202 ALDRKTFNKT

>member
-6 FLRSFTFNGQK
+6 FLRSFTFNNKK

-30 FLSKENEYY
+30 FLSKENQYY

-47 NFFHTR
+47 NFFSTR
-53 VTKNSIKID
+53 VVKNSIKID

-100 RYFNAIFS
+100 RYFNAIFN

-180 VVSADFTNGVPLNF
+180 VVSADFTSGVPLNF

-216 SKNSSIAFSID
+216 SKNSLIAFSID

-330 NSLDFGNYDY
+330 NSLNFGNYDY

-346 LHTLDYSKLSKNGS
+346 LHTLDYSKLSRS
-360 ALQTPL
+360 TSYFSPPL

-378 DANDA
+378 DANDT
-383 SAAGIA
+383 SAVGTS
-389 RNCFVPFVTRLTK
+389 RNCFVPFLTRLTK
-402 GKTYTISV
+402 GKTYTISA
-410 SMMYDDEFADN
+410 SMMVDDEFADSQS
-421 KGYSSSP
+421 YYRSP
-428 LYYTITNNNPASTDR
+428 LYYTISTTNPATSDR
-443 PVVIYPSQDM
+443 LVTIYPSADM

-465 VPADQKDGDYIYL
+465 IPADQKDGDYVYF
-478 QLYQDER
+478 QLWQADS

-491 VRYDM
+491 IRYDI

-512 MSKITTDDYLFSH
+512 MPKITTNKWYAISEIER
-525 QNVTKTEEGGN
+525 TEEEDN
-536 ITNFN
+536 ITVFKHPAKTGINHN
-541 NLPTSEP
+541 VYLQNDK
-548 IRNIYVRNTEGTKKL
+548 NL
-563 IPLLSDKKQYT
+563 IPLLTDKKQYT
-574 MSVEMWS
+574 LSAEVWL
-581 EKEVTP
+581 EKEVNAT
-587 SIRYRVNDSN
+587 IYYRLNDSN
-597 NTPKFPLE
+597 GVAKGRLVARTP
-605 ITNKKIPAK
+605 NVPAK
-614 QWTEVSVTRT
+614 QWTEVSVTNT
-624 LDLPSN
+624 MDLPSN
-630 PNILPYF
+630 PNMIRPESQQPVTSSAYLIKTYNTLPMTKGKKYTITLKGTKPDTQTFRPFFTQETGSPWGFGDMKLVAGTTDIYSGTF
-637 TASDFKPTSGATVE
+637 TASADSHPTSPQVQIYQVPSTTVGECTVE
-651 DVGNGIQVTFSKTDG
+651 
-666 ATFLECIPN
+666 
-675 LQGLKANTKYTMS
+675 
-688 ADITVKEGY
+688 
-697 TGKLENLRI
+697 
-706 YYRKFP
+706 
-712 EGTGIVNLWATDA
+712 W
-725 VVGQKTQIKVTENS
+725 
-739 SANTD
+739 
-744 PTVYDRMYLTIHTT
+744 
-758 STEPFVGTV
+758 
-767 LIENLKLE
+767 LKLE
-775 EGETV
+775 EGEIY

-785 QHWLHIAIPREYD
+785 AHWFQIDVPETYS

-812 GTTTTKPAW
+812 GATTTKPAW

-840 IRTLNTGTILPITT
+840 IANKSVTFPINTTEYSIYAKHNI
-854 TNYMSGQFTLKEPY
+854 TNYEANQKY
-868 VVGQTY
+868 VI
-874 TFTMKATKP
+874 TMKATKP
-883 ATQNFGIHLRGGSFG
+883 ATQRFVAFLDWQGTIKA
-898 VGDMKPVEGLTDVW
+898 GDFVPVEGLTDVW
-912 QITFTITQAHV
+912 QTEFTVTQSNIDA
-923 DGGVNS
+923 GVLNLLNIFQFPSPTKGS
-929 VSVFQMPQSSK
+929 VK
-940 GTVNIEWAK
+940 IDWLK

-964 YRGLYSYPSPDPNDY
+964 YRGLYSYPSPDSNDY

-989 AIDYEPSREGISDV
+989 AIDYEQSREGISDV

-1070 NIKVNTGFK
+1070 NIQVNTGFK

-1085 NSNPSTPN
+1085 NSNPATPN
-1093 LIQGSFDM
+1093 IIQGSFNM
-1101 RQDADS
+1101 KQDADS

-1202 ALDRKTFSKT
+1202 ALDRKTFNKT

-1274 SNKFV
+1274 SNKFH

>member
-53 VTKNSIKID
+53 ISKNSIKID

-168 VFKVDELNNGSA
+168 VFKMDELNNGSA

-227 AWVTQIDEE
+227 ACVTQIDEE

-330 NSLDFGNYDY
+330 NSLDFGDYDY

-346 LHTLDYSKLSKNGS
+346 LPTLDYSKLSRTN
-360 ALQTPL
+360 QNIQVPL
-366 PYIKDYGDYFVL
+366 AYIKDYGDYFVL
-378 DANDA
+378 DRDDPSIAVGSSANVF
-383 SAAGIA
+383 IP
-389 RNCFVPFVTRLTK
+389 NITRLTK
-402 GKTYTISV
+402 GKTYTLSV
-410 SMMYDDEFADN
+410 SMMTNSEFGTDYGN
-421 KGYSSSP
+421 SP
-428 LYYTITNNNPASTDR
+428 LYYCVTTSTGTQRLASLTPNKNTLNNWA
-443 PVVIYPSQDM
+443 
-453 RNQWKRVSKVFT
+453 RVSKTFT
-465 VPADQKDGDYIYL
+465 IPSDFSDGDFAPFL
-478 QLYQDER
+478 QLYQGNTGT
-485 VKGKLY
+485 GKLY

-512 MSKITTDDYLFSH
+512 MPKITTDKWYAISDVERTEEEDNITSFKYS
-525 QNVTKTEEGGN
+525 TKTGIN
-536 ITNFN
+536 KIAYLQNDKN
-541 NLPTSEP
+541 
-548 IRNIYVRNTEGTKKL
+548 L

-574 MSVEMWS
+574 LSAEVWL
-581 EKEVTP
+581 EKEVNAP
-587 SIRYRVNDSN
+587 VVYRVTDRNGTAN
-597 NTPKFPLE
+597 VLMVANTV
-605 ITNKKIPAK
+605 NVPAK
-614 QWTEVSVTRT
+614 QWTEVSVTKT
-624 LDLPSN
+624 IDLPSN
-630 PNILPYF
+630 PNLIPTLK
-637 TASDFKPTSGATVE
+637 ASDFYTQEGGTIADS
-651 DVGNGIQVTFSKTDG
+651 GNGLSVGFTKTDG
-666 ATFLECIPN
+666 AVWLETRKNMYPV
-675 LQGLKANTKYTMS
+675 KPNTKYTMS
-688 ADITVKEGY
+688 ADVTISEGY
-697 TGKLENLRI
+697 KGSLDNLRI
-706 YYRKFP
+706 TYRKSP
-712 EGTGIVNLWATDA
+712 NGTIIIPLTCKDA
-725 VVGQKTQIKVTENS
+725 QVGKKTKISITVNS
-739 SANTD
+739 SAVTD
-744 PTVYDRMYLTIHTT
+744 PSDFERMYLAINTT
-758 STEPFVGTV
+758 STDPFIGTA
-767 LIENLKLE
+767 LIENIKVE
-775 EGETV
+775 EGEAV

-785 QHWLHIAIPREYD
+785 DHWVQLNAPQDYS
-798 GIIKIKNDSIKIQE
+798 GIIKVKNDSIKIQE
-812 GTTTTKPAW
+812 GATTTKPAW

-840 IRTLNTGTILPITT
+840 IAPNIGLPVTTSAQLITQQPLKEYVVKGET
-854 TNYMSGQFTLKEPY
+854 YTVTLK
-868 VVGQTY
+868 G
-874 TFTMKATKP
+874 TKP
-883 ATQNFGIHLRGGSFG
+883 ANQGFRVFIAQDNGNRNMA
-898 VGDMKPVEGLTDVW
+898 DMTPIDGLPDQW
-912 QITFTITQAHV
+912 EATFTYNV
-923 DGGVNS
+923 DNTNTG
-929 VSVFQMPQSSK
+929 
-940 GTVNIEWAK
+940 AK
-949 LEKGDKRTPNHDFYK
+949 ELRIYQRYPELGSCKIDWVKIEKGDKRTPNHDFYK

-989 AIDYEPSREGISDV
+989 AIDYEQSREGISDV

-1093 LIQGSFDM
+1093 IIQGSFDM
-1101 RQDADS
+1101 KQDADS

-1202 ALDRKTFSKT
+1202 ALDRKTFNKT

>member
-277 TVVRIKN
+277 TVVRINN

-304 SQPMFTVLEEIPE
+304 SQPMFTILEEIPE

-330 NSLDFGNYDY
+330 NSLDFGDYDY

-346 LHTLDYSKLSKNGS
+346 LHTLDYSKLSRTSQNIQ
-360 ALQTPL
+360 APFAF
-366 PYIKDYGDYFVL
+366 IKDYGDYFVL
-378 DANDA
+378 DRDDPSIAVGSSANVF
-383 SAAGIA
+383 I
-389 RNCFVPFVTRLTK
+389 PHITRLTK
-402 GKTYTISV
+402 GKTYTLSV
-410 SMMYDDEFADN
+410 SMMVNSEFGTN
-421 KGYSSSP
+421 YGNSQL
-428 LYYTITNNNPASTDR
+428 LYCVETSTGTQRLSVLTPNQNALNNW
-443 PVVIYPSQDM
+443 V
-453 RNQWKRVSKVFT
+453 RVSKTFT
-465 VPADQKDGDYIYL
+465 IPSDFSDGDYAPFL
-478 QLYQDER
+478 QLYQNTTG
-485 VKGKLY
+485 KGKLY
-491 VRYDM
+491 IRYDM

-502 QTSSQAPANQ
+502 QTSSQTPANQ
-512 MSKITTDDYLFSH
+512 MPKITTDKWYAISE
-525 QNVTKTEEGGN
+525 VERTEEEGN
-536 ITNFN
+536 ITSFKYPAKTGINKIAYLQN
-541 NLPTSEP
+541 DKN
-548 IRNIYVRNTEGTKKL
+548 L
-563 IPLLSDKKQYT
+563 IPLLSDKKQYIL
-574 MSVEMWS
+574 SAEVWL
-581 EKEVTP
+581 EKEVNAP
-587 SIRYRVNDSN
+587 VVYRVNDN
-597 NTPKFPLE
+597 DGTAKVMMVAKTVNV
-605 ITNKKIPAK
+605 PAK
-614 QWTEVSVTRT
+614 QWTKISTT
-624 LDLPSN
+624 QTINLPSN
-630 PNILPYF
+630 PNLIPTLK
-637 TASDFKPTSGATVE
+637 ASDFYTQEGGTIE
-651 DVGNGIQVTFSKTDG
+651 DSGNGLSVGFTKTDG
-666 ATFLECIPN
+666 AVWLETRKNMYPV
-675 LQGLKANTKYTMS
+675 KPNTKYTMS
-688 ADITVKEGY
+688 ADVTISEGY
-697 TGKLENLRI
+697 KGSLDNLRI
-706 YYRKFP
+706 TYRKYP
-712 EGTGIVNLWATDA
+712 KGTIIIPLTCKDA
-725 VVGQKTQIKVTENS
+725 QVGKKTKISITVNS
-739 SANTD
+739 SAVTD
-744 PTVYDRMYLTIHTT
+744 PSDFVRMYLAINTT
-758 STEPFVGTV
+758 STDPFIGTA
-767 LIENLKLE
+767 LIENIKVE

-785 QHWLHIAIPREYD
+785 QHWVQLNAPEDYS

-812 GTTTTKPAW
+812 GAKTTKPAW

-840 IRTLNTGTILPITT
+840 IAPNVGLPVTTSTQLIT
-854 TNYMSGQFTLKEPY
+854 QQTLKDY
-868 VVGQTY
+868 VVKGETY
-874 TFTMKATKP
+874 TVTLKGTKP
-883 ATQNFGIHLRGGSFG
+883 ANQGFRVFITQDNGNRTMA
-898 VGDMKPVEGLTDVW
+898 DMKPIEGLPDQW
-912 QITFTITQAHV
+912 EATFTYNIDNTNTGAKQLRIYQRYPEL
-923 DGGVNS
+923 GS
-929 VSVFQMPQSSK
+929 C
-940 GTVNIEWAK
+940 TIEWVK
-949 LEKGDKRTPNHDFYK
+949 LEKGDKRTPNHNFYK

-989 AIDYEPSREGISDV
+989 AIDYEQSREGISDV

-1085 NSNPSTPN
+1085 NSNPATPN
-1093 LIQGSFDM
+1093 LIQGSLDM

-1192 WYKGKRLIDQ
+1192 WYKGQRLIDQ
-1202 ALDRKTFSKT
+1202 ALDRKTFNKT

-1279 VLMGITDAQVRWEK
+1279 VIMGITDAQVRWEK

-1319 YINGSINNDLN
+1319 YVNGSINNDLN

>member
-39 EVGNTDGS
+39 EVGNTNGS

-53 VTKNSIKID
+53 VSKNSIKID

-100 RYFNAIFS
+100 RYFNAIFN

-180 VVSADFTNGVPLNF
+180 VVSADFTSGVPIDF

-330 NSLDFGNYDY
+330 NSLDFGDYDY

-346 LHTLDYSKLSKNGS
+346 MPTLSYKDISTSWTQEHSAPIPPSKEQVVDN
-360 ALQTPL
+360 
-366 PYIKDYGDYFVL
+366 GDYFTVDL
-378 DANDA
+378 SKVTGNFGLYFNNLPRPQAGKEYTWSVEVMSDEPLANNFFF
-383 SAAGIA
+383 I
-389 RNCFVPFVTRLTK
+389 
-402 GKTYTISV
+402 
-410 SMMYDDEFADN
+410 
-421 KGYSSSP
+421 
-428 LYYTITNNNPASTDR
+428 R
-443 PVVIYPSQDM
+443 PVYVNAGGALSAYASPINTGATTNMVRYSRKYTNITDVISNSNCQ
-453 RNQWKRVSKVFT
+453 S
-465 VPADQKDGDYIYL
+465 L
-478 QLYQDER
+478 QLYFTKELPR
-485 VKGKLY
+485 TKVHI
-491 VRYDM
+491 RYNM

-512 MSKITTDDYLFSH
+512 MPKITTDDYMVIQSAI
-525 QNVTKTEEGGN
+525 TKTDEEGN
-536 ITNFN
+536 ITSFN
-541 NLPTSEP
+541 NLPTSDGS
-548 IRNIYVRNTEGTKKL
+548 RNIYVRNDEGTKKL

-587 SIRYRVNDSN
+587 SIRYRVNDIN
-597 NTPKFPLE
+597 NTPKLPLD
-605 ITNKKIPAK
+605 IYNKKIPAK
-614 QWTEVSVTRT
+614 QWTELSVTKT

-630 PNILPYF
+630 PNLVP
-637 TASDFKPTSGATVE
+637 TLKASDFYTQNGGTIE
-651 DVGNGIQVTFSKTDG
+651 DSGNGLSVGFTKTDG
-666 ATFLECIPN
+666 AVWLETRKSMYPVKPN
-675 LQGLKANTKYTMS
+675 TNYTMS
-688 ADITVKEGY
+688 ADVTISEGY
-697 TGKLENLRI
+697 KGSLDNLRI
-706 YYRKFP
+706 TYRKFP
-712 EGTGIVNLWATDA
+712 NGTIIIPLTCKDA
-725 VVGQKTQIKVTENS
+725 QVGKKTKISITVNS
-739 SANTD
+739 SAVTD
-744 PTVYDRMYLTIHTT
+744 PSDFERMYLAINTT
-758 STEPFVGTV
+758 STDPFIGTA
-767 LIENLKLE
+767 LIENIKVE
-775 EGETV
+775 EGEAV

-785 QHWLHIAIPREYD
+785 QHWLHIAIPREYE

-812 GTTTTKPAW
+812 GATTTKPAW

-840 IRTLNTGTILPITT
+840 IANKETQFPIKTSE
-854 TNYMSGQFTLKEPY
+854 YLSYIARMVEPF
-868 VVGQTY
+868 VVGETY
-874 TFTMKATKP
+874 TITIKATKP
-883 ATQNFGIHLRGGSFG
+883 VSQTFMVYNIGEGTTYYGNL
-898 VGDMKPVEGLTDVW
+898 KPVDGLTDVW
-912 QITFTITQAHV
+912 SLTFTPS
-923 DGGVNS
+923 N
-929 VSVFQMPQSSK
+929 VSPTNPSDLRIFQYPSSTK
-940 GTVNIEWAK
+940 GAVQIDWLK
-949 LEKGDKRTPNHDFYK
+949 IEKGDKRTPNHDFYK

-984 PTYYR
+984 PTYYK
-989 AIDYEPSREGISDV
+989 AIDYEQSREGVSDV

-1093 LIQGSFDM
+1093 IIQGSLDM
-1101 RQDADS
+1101 KQDADS

-1176 IIRDSTTVGNE
+1176 VIRDSTAVGNE

-1241 STAQIDKEYKFTWNL
+1241 STAQVDKEYKFTWNL

-1274 SNKFV
+1274 SNKFH

-1302 FFRDGDLV
+1302 YFQDGDLV

-1319 YINGSINNDLN
+1319 YVNGSINNDLN
-1330 IVGNQWEKFVLE
+1330 VVGNQWEKFVLE

-1351 VSEWANMA
+1351 VSDWANMA

>member
-216 SKNSSIAFSID
+216 SRNSSIAFSID

-330 NSLDFGNYDY
+330 NSLDFGDYDY

-346 LHTLDYSKLSKNGS
+346 LPTLDYSKLSRTNQNIQ
-360 ALQTPL
+360 APL
-366 PYIKDYGDYFVL
+366 AYIKDYGDYFVL
-378 DANDA
+378 DRDDPSIAVGSSANVF
-383 SAAGIA
+383 IP
-389 RNCFVPFVTRLTK
+389 NITRLTK
-402 GKTYTISV
+402 GKTYTLSV
-410 SMMYDDEFADN
+410 SIMVNSEFGTDYGNSPMYYCVTTSTETQRLVALTPN
-421 KGYSSSP
+421 QNA
-428 LYYTITNNNPASTDR
+428 INNW
-443 PVVIYPSQDM
+443 V
-453 RNQWKRVSKVFT
+453 RVSKTFT
-465 VPADQKDGDYIYL
+465 IPSNFSDGDFAPFL
-478 QLYQDER
+478 QLYQSPTG
-485 VKGKLY
+485 KGKLY

-512 MSKITTDDYLFSH
+512 MPKITTDKWYAIGD
-525 QNVTKTEEGGN
+525 VERTEEEGN
-536 ITNFN
+536 ITSFKYPAKTGINKISYLQHDKNF
-541 NLPTSEP
+541 
-548 IRNIYVRNTEGTKKL
+548 

-574 MSVEMWS
+574 LSAEVWL
-581 EKEVTP
+581 EKEVNAP
-587 SIRYRVNDSN
+587 VVYRVNDRN
-597 NTPKFPLE
+597 GTGKVIMVANTV
-605 ITNKKIPAK
+605 NVPAK
-614 QWTEVSVTRT
+614 QWTKVSTT
-624 LDLPSN
+624 QTINLPSN
-630 PNILPYF
+630 PNLVP
-637 TASDFKPTSGATVE
+637 TLKASDFYTQEGGTIE
-651 DVGNGIQVTFSKTDG
+651 DSGNGLSVGFTKTDG
-666 ATFLECIPN
+666 AVWLETRKNMYPVKPN
-675 LQGLKANTKYTMS
+675 TNYTMS
-688 ADITVKEGY
+688 ADVTISEGY
-697 TGKLENLRI
+697 KGSLDNLRI
-706 YYRKFP
+706 TYRKYP
-712 EGTGIVNLWATDA
+712 NGTIIIPLTCKDA
-725 VVGQKTQIKVTENS
+725 QVGKKTKISITVNS
-739 SANTD
+739 SAVTD
-744 PTVYDRMYLTIHTT
+744 PSVFVRMYLAINTT
-758 STEPFVGTV
+758 STDPFIGTA
-767 LIENLKLE
+767 LIENIKVE

-785 QHWLHIAIPREYD
+785 QHWVQLNAPESYE

-812 GTTTTKPAW
+812 GATTTKPAW

-840 IRTLNTGTILPITT
+840 IAPNVGLPVTNSTQLIT
-854 TNYMSGQFTLKEPY
+854 QQTLKEY
-868 VVGQTY
+868 VVKGETY
-874 TFTMKATKP
+874 TVTLKGTKP
-883 ATQNFGIHLRGGSFG
+883 ANQGFRVFIAQDNGNRTMA
-898 VGDMKPVEGLTDVW
+898 DMKPIEGLPDQW
-912 QITFTITQAHV
+912 EATFTYNIDNTNTGAKELRIYQRYSEL
-923 DGGVNS
+923 GS
-929 VSVFQMPQSSK
+929 C
-940 GTVNIEWAK
+940 TIEWVK
-949 LEKGDKRTPNHDFYK
+949 LEKGDKRTSNHDFYK

-984 PTYYR
+984 PTYYK
-989 AIDYEPSREGISDV
+989 AIDYEPSREGVSDV

-1058 LNENYWGNTLNP
+1058 LNEGFWGNTLNP

-1085 NSNPSTPN
+1085 NSNPATPN
-1093 LIQGSFDM
+1093 LVQGSLDM
-1101 RQDADS
+1101 KDDPDA
-1107 VVPVFKGVG
+1107 VKPVFKGVG

-1192 WYKGKRLIDQ
+1192 WYKGKKLIDQ

-1227 RLVQIKKLNTGGQW
+1227 RLVQIKKLNGGGQW
-1241 STAQIDKEYKFTWNL
+1241 STAQIDKEYKLTWNL

-1274 SNKFV
+1274 SNKFH

-1330 IVGNQWEKFVLE
+1330 VVGNQWENFVLE

>member
-6 FLRSFTFNGQK
+6 FLRSFTFNNKK

-30 FLSKENEYY
+30 FLSKENQYY

-47 NFFHTR
+47 NFFNTR
-53 VTKNSIKID
+53 VVKNSIKID

-100 RYFNAIFS
+100 RYFNAIFN

-317 PVPEPIVGATLFS
+317 PVPEPVVGATLFS
-330 NSLDFGNYDY
+330 NSLDFGDYDY

-346 LHTLDYSKLSKNGS
+346 LHTLDYSKLSS
-360 ALQTPL
+360 VTTSIQPLL
-366 PYIKDYGDYFVL
+366 PYVKDYGDYFVI
-378 DANDA
+378 DGNDA
-383 SAAGIA
+383 SIVGKS
-389 RNCFVPFVTRLTK
+389 RSVLVPFVTRLTK
-402 GKTYTISV
+402 GKTYTLSV
-410 SMMYDDEFADN
+410 SMMCDDEFADSQS
-421 KGYSSSP
+421 YYSSP
-428 LYYTITNNNPASTDR
+428 LYYTIYTNNPATSDR
-443 PVVIYPSQDM
+443 PVGIYPSADM

-478 QLYQDER
+478 QWWQDAR

-491 VRYDM
+491 VRYDI

-502 QTSSQAPANQ
+502 QTSSQSPANQ
-512 MSKITTDDYLFSH
+512 IPKLGFDDYNFSDPT
-525 QNVTKTEEGGN
+525 NITKNEEEGN
-536 ITNFN
+536 ITSFN
-541 NLPTSEP
+541 TLPTSNGE
-548 IRNIYVRNTEGTKKL
+548 RHIYVKNDVKKYL
-563 IPLLSDKKQYT
+563 PIPLLQHSKQYT
-574 MSVEMWS
+574 MSAEVWL
-581 EKEVTP
+581 EKEFDRD
-587 SIRYRVNDSN
+587 IWFRYRVNDREGN
-597 NTPKFPLE
+597 ATLPLVA
-605 ITNKKIPAK
+605 TTKGVPAK
-614 QWTEVSVTRT
+614 QWTEISVTGT
-624 LDLPSN
+624 INLPSN
-630 PNILPYF
+630 PNMIRPESQQPVTSSAYLIKTYNTFTMTKGKKYTITLKGTKPDTQTFRPFFPQENGSPWGFGDMKLVAGTTDIYSGTF
-637 TASDFKPTSGATVE
+637 TASADSHPTSPQVQIYQVPNTTV
-651 DVGNGIQVTFSKTDG
+651 G
-666 ATFLECIPN
+666 EC
-675 LQGLKANTKYTMS
+675 
-688 ADITVKEGY
+688 
-697 TGKLENLRI
+697 
-706 YYRKFP
+706 
-712 EGTGIVNLWATDA
+712 
-725 VVGQKTQIKVTENS
+725 
-739 SANTD
+739 
-744 PTVYDRMYLTIHTT
+744 TI
-758 STEPFVGTV
+758 EW
-767 LIENLKLE
+767 LKLE
-775 EGETV
+775 EGETY

-785 QHWLHIAIPREYD
+785 FHWLHIAIPRAYE
-798 GIIKIKNDSIKIQE
+798 GTIKIKNDSIKIQE
-812 GTTTTKPAW
+812 GAKTTKPVW

-826 AEPYE
+826 VEPYE
-831 VGDVPVQPN
+831 VGDFPVQPN
-840 IRTLNTGTILPITT
+840 IAPNVGLPVTNSAQLIT
-854 TNYMSGQFTLKEPY
+854 QQTLKEY
-868 VVGQTY
+868 VVKGETY
-874 TFTMKATKP
+874 TVTLKGTKP
-883 ATQNFGIHLRGGSFG
+883 ANQGFRVFIAQDNGNRNMA
-898 VGDMKPVEGLTDVW
+898 DMKPIEGLPDQW
-912 QITFTITQAHV
+912 EATFTYNIDNTNTGAKELRIYQRYSEL
-923 DGGVNS
+923 GS
-929 VSVFQMPQSSK
+929 C
-940 GTVNIEWAK
+940 TIEWVK

-984 PTYYR
+984 PTYYK
-989 AIDYEPSREGISDV
+989 AIDYEPSREGVSDV

-1058 LNENYWGNTLNP
+1058 LNEDFWGNTLNP

-1085 NSNPSTPN
+1085 NSNPATPN
-1093 LIQGSFDM
+1093 LVQGSLDM
-1101 RQDADS
+1101 KDDPDA
-1107 VVPVFKGVG
+1107 VKPVFKGVG

-1192 WYKGKRLIDQ
+1192 WYKGKRLVDQ
-1202 ALDRKTFSKT
+1202 ALDRKNFSKT

-1227 RLVQIKKLNTGGQW
+1227 RLVQIKKLNGGGQW

-1274 SNKFV
+1274 SNKFH

-1302 FFRDGDLV
+1302 YFRDGDLV

-1319 YINGSINNDLN
+1319 YVNGSINNDLN
-1330 IVGNQWEKFVLE
+1330 VVGNQWEKFVLE

>member
-236 DKDPNAGALIL
+236 DKDPNAGSLIL

-317 PVPEPIVGATLFS
+317 PVQEPIVGATLFS
-330 NSLDFGNYDY
+330 NSLDFGDYDY
-340 STAPNL
+340 SGNPNL
-346 LHTLDYSKLSKNGS
+346 MCV
-360 ALQTPL
+360 
-366 PYIKDYGDYFVL
+366 IKASDFRKQRDSDVL
-378 DANDA
+378 ISDVGHN
-383 SAAGIA
+383 SI
-389 RNCFVPFVTRLTK
+389 RLTSQK
-402 GKTYTISV
+402 VNHLWVYTETNIPSLASGKTYT
-410 SMMYDDEFADN
+410 
-421 KGYSSSP
+421 
-428 LYYTITNNNPASTDR
+428 
-443 PVVIYPSQDM
+443 
-453 RNQWKRVSKVFT
+453 
-465 VPADQKDGDYIYL
+465 
-478 QLYQDER
+478 
-485 VKGKLY
+485 
-491 VRYDM
+491 
-496 MIQEGD
+496 
-502 QTSSQAPANQ
+502 
-512 MSKITTDDYLFSH
+512 
-525 QNVTKTEEGGN
+525 
-536 ITNFN
+536 
-541 NLPTSEP
+541 
-548 IRNIYVRNTEGTKKL
+548 
-563 IPLLSDKKQYT
+563 
-574 MSVEMWS
+574 
-581 EKEVTP
+581 
-587 SIRYRVNDSN
+587 
-597 NTPKFPLE
+597 
-605 ITNKKIPAK
+605 
-614 QWTEVSVTRT
+614 
-624 LDLPSN
+624 
-630 PNILPYF
+630 
-637 TASDFKPTSGATVE
+637 
-651 DVGNGIQVTFSKTDG
+651 
-666 ATFLECIPN
+666 
-675 LQGLKANTKYTMS
+675 MS
-688 ADITVKEGY
+688 AKVK
-697 TGKLENLRI
+697 
-706 YYRKFP
+706 
-712 EGTGIVNLWATDA
+712 
-725 VVGQKTQIKVTENS
+725 
-739 SANTD
+739 
-744 PTVYDRMYLTIHTT
+744 
-758 STEPFVGTV
+758 
-767 LIENLKLE
+767 IE
-775 EGETV
+775 
-780 TPDYP
+780 
-785 QHWLHIAIPREYD
+785 
-798 GIIKIKNDSIKIQE
+798 E
-812 GTTTTKPAW
+812 GTTGNVDQITVSYRKVNGGKMLLTATGDGTVVGKEIIIKGTSTVNYEIADLSRFYLDIEVDGVINGSVIVRDVKIEEGSTATPYQ
-821 KPNLL
+821 PNLL
-826 AEPYE
+826 TEPYE

-840 IRTLNTGTILPITT
+840 IANKSVTFPINTTEYSIYAKYNI
-854 TNYMSGQFTLKEPY
+854 TNYEANQKY
-868 VVGQTY
+868 VV
-874 TFTMKATKP
+874 TMKATKP
-883 ATQNFGIHLRGGSFG
+883 ATQSYVAFLDWQGTIKA
-898 VGDMKPVEGLTDVW
+898 GDFVPVEGLTDVW
-912 QITFTITQAHV
+912 QTEFTVTQSIIEA
-923 DGGVNS
+923 GVLNLLNIFQFPSPTKGS
-929 VSVFQMPQSSK
+929 VK
-940 GTVNIEWAK
+940 IDWLK
-949 LEKGDKRTPNHDFYK
+949 LEKGDKRTPNHNYNK

-989 AIDYEPSREGISDV
+989 AIDYEQSREGISDV

-1085 NSNPSTPN
+1085 NSNPATPN
-1093 LIQGSFDM
+1093 IIQGSFDM
-1101 RQDADS
+1101 KQDADS

-1192 WYKGKRLIDQ
+1192 WKKGKRLIDQ

>member
-53 VTKNSIKID
+53 VVKNSIKID
-62 GYLLKDNSNMTIY
+62 GYLLKDNSNMNIY

-100 RYFNAIFS
+100 RYFNAIFN
-108 GSVDHDVTNP
+108 GSVDHDATNP

-180 VVSADFTNGVPLNF
+180 VVSADFTSGVPIDF

-330 NSLDFGNYDY
+330 NSLDFGDYDY

-346 LHTLDYSKLSKNGS
+346 LPTLDYSKLSKS
-360 ALQTPL
+360 TTAFQAPL
-366 PYIKDYGDYFVL
+366 PYVKDYGDYFVI

-383 SAAGIA
+383 SAVGTS
-389 RNCFVPFVTRLTK
+389 RNCFVPFLTRLTK
-402 GKTYTISV
+402 GKTYTLSI
-410 SMMYDDEFADN
+410 SMMCDDEFADSQSY
-421 KGYSSSP
+421 YSSP
-428 LYYTITNNNPASTDR
+428 VYYTIYTNNPATADR
-443 PVVIYPSQDM
+443 SVVIYPSADM

-465 VPADQKDGDYIYL
+465 IPADQKDGDSIYF
-478 QLYQDER
+478 QWWQNAN

-491 VRYDM
+491 IRYDM

-502 QTSSQAPANQ
+502 QTSFQAPANQ
-512 MSKITTDDYLFSH
+512 IPKITTDKWYAISDVERTEEEDNITSFKYS
-525 QNVTKTEEGGN
+525 TKTGIN
-536 ITNFN
+536 KIAYLQNDKN
-541 NLPTSEP
+541 
-548 IRNIYVRNTEGTKKL
+548 L

-574 MSVEMWS
+574 LSAEVWL
-581 EKEVTP
+581 EKEVNAP
-587 SIRYRVNDSN
+587 VVYRVTDRNGTGKVIMVA
-597 NTPKFPLE
+597 NTV
-605 ITNKKIPAK
+605 NVPAK
-614 QWTEVSVTRT
+614 QWTKVSTT
-624 LDLPSN
+624 QTIDLPSN
-630 PNILPYF
+630 PNLIPTLK
-637 TASDFKPTSGATVE
+637 ASDFYTQEGGTIADS
-651 DVGNGIQVTFSKTDG
+651 GNGLSVGFTKTDG
-666 ATFLECIPN
+666 GTWLETRTNMYPVKPN
-675 LQGLKANTKYTMS
+675 TNYTMS
-688 ADITVKEGY
+688 ADVTISEGY
-697 TGKLENLRI
+697 KGSLDNLRI
-706 YYRKFP
+706 TYRKYP
-712 EGTGIVNLWATDA
+712 NGTIIIPLTCKDA
-725 VVGQKTQIKVTENS
+725 QVGKKTKISITVNS

-744 PTVYDRMYLTIHTT
+744 PSDYVRMYLAINTT
-758 STEPFVGTV
+758 TTDPFIGTA
-767 LIENLKLE
+767 LIENIKVE

-785 QHWLHIAIPREYD
+785 AHWVQLNAPESYE
-798 GIIKIKNDSIKIQE
+798 GTIKIKNDSIKIQE
-812 GTTTTKPAW
+812 GATTTKPAW

-840 IRTLNTGTILPITT
+840 LLSTKEGNQPPVNTTEYMCFVGRT
-854 TNYMSGQFTLKEPY
+854 KEVY
-868 VVGQTY
+868 KAGETY
-874 TFTMKATKP
+874 TMTMKATKP
-883 ATQNFGIHLRGGSFG
+883 SSQTFGLFLLNGSQPAGNFE
-898 VGDMKPVEGLTDVW
+898 PVDGLPDVW
-912 QITFTITQAHV
+912 SVTFTVTQTNIDV
-923 DGGVNS
+923 GVSNHAN
-929 VSVFQMPQSSK
+929 VFQLPQSTK
-940 GTVNIEWAK
+940 GTVKIDWVK
-949 LEKGDKRTPNHDFYK
+949 IEKGDKRTPNHDFYK

-989 AIDYEPSREGISDV
+989 AIDYEPSKEGVSDV

-1058 LNENYWGNTLNP
+1058 LNEGFWGNTLNP

-1093 LIQGSFDM
+1093 LIQGLLDM
-1101 RQDADS
+1101 KDDPDA
-1107 VVPVFKGVG
+1107 VKPVFKGVG
-1116 DINVWHGPTMMMD
+1116 DIQVWHGPTMMMD

-1143 SHIRFTFNNYD
+1143 AHIRFTFNNYD

-1227 RLVQIKKLNTGGQW
+1227 RLVQIKKLNGGGQW

-1274 SNKFV
+1274 SNKFH